1 MASTPYVK
9 STGRKIQSSSRET
22 LIAAG
27 KREVILKEN
36 KDRIAI
42 IDAIQ
47 GASTN
52 ELNALAEIKD
62 AILSGRGSITQ
73 LGENQG
79 KVSQR
84 LSRRLIASE
93 PYVSDDAKNTQA
105 NPYIKRLPMKKGRT
119 QVNNGEER
127 LIVATN
133 TSERVHFASSRQ
145 SAQKLKGSVP
155 VAANSAPLE
164 PQSPQS
170 QKGPLRDSNG
180 RFVSQKNNE
189 DIARKKEWQKA
200 HKADAKLQEGFLR
213 KLGSIIGVDGNQSS
227 SEESLTDA
235 AGVGAGG
242 PLWMAARGMY
252 DITKEI
258 TGKAESLKEW
268 VEKGKGEASPSKA
281 TSPAITY
288 PAVVNTQKATS
299 ATAFNNAV
307 ETKSAQAVE
316 EQTKILQ
323 TNDNKIIDGLE
334 NVSDEVVKLR
344 KSVSSGNKFGL
355 SDLWRNRASR
365 RNKINIGDQAGKN
378 KRNKPK
384 RKGRNLGKKALSV
397 GEKAAAGTA
406 AAGAGAGAAKTVKT
420 KVSKAKD
427 ISTTSDASKG
437 IAKETKNTAKAVKP
451 AGVVA
456 EEATVKTGETVAK
469 KKTESVALKSAAKI
483 GVKSAASTAARAI
496 PIIGSLAMA
505 GYDAIDGYTD
515 TDAQKAAFGLS
526 DDDAVSEQQKT
537 AYATANVL
545 DMGGLVSGATN
556 LIGKGISALGF
567 ERAGEKLQNFDT
579 GDIARGVNG
588 AVDVTKSVFGSLK
601 DTFLSTDENTKQ
613 VKKAV
618 EDGTKKTVDAIHSLG
633 EQLQGG
639 RNGEDGVGEHGYTS
653 PTEFSSPANNTIAA
667 DLNIGGSNAKNRNYR
682 NNNLGNLVFAN
693 QEGATL
699 ESPNAK
705 GEQRFARFNTPEE
718 GIRALA
724 NQVSSYYNGTSAAA
738 GYQKLQ
744 TVSSIISKWAPP
756 NENNTNQY
764 IDNVSKYLGV
774 SPNEKIDV
782 SKPEVMTQLV
792 RAIAT
797 KEGGNPA
804 VNNEFIKN
812 ALGAFNTN
820 TGRWEGQFSDE
831 TLARINKIQKE
842 NGGQLIARDSQ
853 YSVGRK
859 VKYANGK
866 SPAQPVLNAVPTAT
880 QQPIEVAQHAQ
891 AVKKPQ
897 KTGNQPQPI
906 NSENADVNTGSPSSL
921 LERLIAINESGISG
935 ASNLFGGAA
944 TSLAG
949 TSLDL
954 VKDFALATSFGSI
967 SSLSEKA
974 KGMDQALTEKIS
986 GLTGKSFGFKKASQV
1001 ADIATA
1007 IQQKRTVNHDTEIID
1022 LLPGDQVSPST
1033 PKTPLQEQA
1042 LAISQAMEGFSSAAP
1057 VPKTPQQEQAL
1068 AISQAMAGF
1077 SSAAPAPKTPQQEQA
1092 LAISQAMADFS
1103 SAAPAPKTPQQEQAL
1118 AISQAMEGFSS
1129 AAPAPKTPQQ
1139 AQALA
1144 ISQAMEGFS
1153 SAAPAPKTPQQEQAL
1168 AISQAMAGFSSAAPA
1183 PKTPQQEQALA
1194 INQAMAGAAPV
1205 VTSGKRTITAP
1216 SDVQI
1221 YDNGYKVVTGEDKSF
1236 FGSLFDST
1244 VSGLKQTG
1252 TAVIPAVGDNLSRLV
1267 GGIDSTGILNDL
1279 VMQST
1284 GQNSAI
1290 ARAISPLTRNVGDWL
1305 NGGIQQTANSIRG
1318 IATGANN
1325 AIFGSASAV
1334 QEPFLAMP
1342 PQLPTVTDLARS
1354 GIRQPLTTD
1363 TINNDPAMLKALDNI
1378 CSILNDLLNVNKNNT
1393 KGDPD
1398 NVVKTSQPQPRPRA
1412 STTINDQSLDAL
1424 LED

>member
-1 MASTPYVK
+1 MDISPLA
-9 STGRKIQSSSRET
+9 T
-22 LIAAG
+22 LNNYRNGEHSICQKPWKKNTKLKLGNVDRAG

-47 GASTN
+47 EASTN
-52 ELNALAEIKD
+52 ELKALAEVKD
-62 AILSGRGSITQ
+62 AILSGASTITQ
-73 LGENQG
+73 QDERQG
-79 KVSQR
+79 RVSNR
-84 LSRRLIASE
+84 LSRRRKDYEQST
-93 PYVSDDAKNTQA
+93 SDSVRDVQT
-105 NPYIKRLPMKKGRT
+105 NPYKKRLPAKK
-119 QVNNGEER
+119 ER
-127 LIVATN
+127 APINQTVDRSIVATN
-133 TSERVHFASSRQ
+133 TPESVRSVQSRQ
-145 SAQKLKGSVP
+145 TIRKSDGFIP

-170 QKGPLRDSNG
+170 LKGPLRDSNG
-180 RFVSQKNNE
+180 RFVSQKSNE
-189 DIARKKEWQKA
+189 DVARKKELQNA
-200 HKADAKLQEGFLR
+200 RKADAKLQAGFLR
-213 KLGSIIGVDGNQSS
+213 KLGSIMGVDGNQSS
-227 SEESLTDA
+227 SEESLTNA

-242 PLWMAARGMY
+242 PLWIAARGMY

-268 VEKGKGEASPSKA
+268 VEKGKKETSTSKA
-281 TSPAITY
+281 ISPVITY
-288 PAVVNTQKATS
+288 PAAVNSQKSTS
-299 ATAFNNAV
+299 AKAFNNAV

-334 NVSDEVVKLR
+334 NVSDEIVKLR

-355 SDLWRNRASR
+355 SDLWKNRASR
-365 RNKINIGDQAGKN
+365 RNKINIGDRAGKN
-378 KRNKPK
+378 KRNKSK

-397 GEKAAAGTA
+397 GEKVAAGSAAAGT
-406 AAGAGAGAAKTVKT
+406 GVGTAKAVKN
-420 KVSKAKD
+420 KISKPKDVST
-427 ISTTSDASKG
+427 ISDTSKG
-437 IAKETKNTAKAVKP
+437 IAKETKNTAKAVKS

-456 EEATVKTGETVAK
+456 EDTTIKTGEAIAK

-483 GVKSAASTAARAI
+483 GVKSAASTAARAV

-515 TDAQKAAFGLS
+515 TEAQKAAFGLS

-588 AVDVTKSVFGSLK
+588 AVDITKSVFGSLK

-639 RNGEDGVGEHGYTS
+639 RDGEDGVGEHGYTS
-653 PTEFSSPANNTIAA
+653 PAEFNAPASNTIAA

-693 QEGATL
+693 QEGAAL
-699 ESPNAK
+699 EAPNAK

-756 NENNTNQY
+756 KENNTNQY

-782 SKPEVMTQLV
+782 SNPEVMTQLV

-812 ALGAFNTN
+812 ALGAFNTH

-897 KTGNQPQPI
+897 KTGNQSQPI
-906 NSENADVNTGSPSSL
+906 NPENVDVNTGSPSSL
-921 LERLIAINESGISG
+921 LERLIAINDSGVG
-935 ASNLFGGAA
+935 NLFGGAA

-949 TSLDL
+949 TSLGL
-954 VKDFALATSFGSI
+954 IKDFASATSFGSI

-986 GLTGKSFGFKKASQV
+986 SLTGKSFGFQKASQV
-1001 ADIATA
+1001 TDIRDAL
-1007 IQQKRTVNHDTEIID
+1007 QKRPKAERDMPSVD
-1022 LLPGDQVSPST
+1022 LLSGV
-1033 PKTPLQEQA
+1033 
-1042 LAISQAMEGFSSAAP
+1042 SSASESEKISVNSRGIP
-1057 VPKTPQQEQAL
+1057 V
-1068 AISQAMAGF
+1068 
-1077 SSAAPAPKTPQQEQA
+1077 
-1092 LAISQAMADFS
+1092 
-1103 SAAPAPKTPQQEQAL
+1103 
-1118 AISQAMEGFSS
+1118 
-1129 AAPAPKTPQQ
+1129 
-1139 AQALA
+1139 
-1144 ISQAMEGFS
+1144 
-1153 SAAPAPKTPQQEQAL
+1153 
-1168 AISQAMAGFSSAAPA
+1168 
-1183 PKTPQQEQALA
+1183 
-1194 INQAMAGAAPV
+1194 
-1205 VTSGKRTITAP
+1205 
-1216 SDVQI
+1216 
-1221 YDNGYKVVTGEDKSF
+1221 YDNGYKVIDGEDKGVL
-1236 FGSLFDST
+1236 GSLFDSSLT
-1244 VSGLKQTG
+1244 GLKRISS
-1252 TAVIPAVGDNLSRLV
+1252 AVLPAIGDNVSQLI
-1267 GGIDSTGILNDL
+1267 GGVDGTGIVNDL
-1279 VMQST
+1279 VYQAT
-1284 GQNSAI
+1284 GQNSTI
-1290 ARAISPLTRNVGDWL
+1290 ARAISPLTKSAGSWL
-1305 NGGIQQTANSIRG
+1305 NNGIQQTADSIRG
-1318 IATGANN
+1318 ISNEANN

-1398 NVVKTSQPQPRPRA
+1398 KVVKTSQPQPRPRA
-1412 STTINDQSLDAL
+1412 STTINDPSLDAL

>member
-1 MASTPYVK
+1 MDISPLA
-9 STGRKIQSSSRET
+9 T
-22 LIAAG
+22 LNNYRNGEHSICQKPWKKNTKLKPGNVDRAG

-47 GASTN
+47 EASTN
-52 ELNALAEIKD
+52 ELKALAEVKD
-62 AILSGRGSITQ
+62 AILSGASTITQ
-73 LGENQG
+73 QDERQG
-79 KVSQR
+79 RVSNR
-84 LSRRLIASE
+84 LSRRRKEYEQST
-93 PYVSDDAKNTQA
+93 SDSVRDVQT
-105 NPYIKRLPMKKGRT
+105 NPYKKRLPAKK
-119 QVNNGEER
+119 ER
-127 LIVATN
+127 APINQTVDRSIVATN
-133 TSERVHFASSRQ
+133 TPESVRSVQSRQ
-145 SAQKLKGSVP
+145 TIRKSDGFIP

-170 QKGPLRDSNG
+170 LKGPLRDSNG
-180 RFVSQKNNE
+180 RFVSQKSNE
-189 DIARKKEWQKA
+189 DVARKKELQNA
-200 HKADAKLQEGFLR
+200 RKADAKLQAGFLR
-213 KLGSIIGVDGNQSS
+213 KLGSIMGVDGNRSS
-227 SEESLTDA
+227 SEESLTNA
-235 AGVGAGG
+235 AGIGAGG
-242 PLWMAARGMY
+242 PFWMAARGMY

-268 VEKGKGEASPSKA
+268 VEKGKKETSTSKA
-281 TSPAITY
+281 ISPVITY
-288 PAVVNTQKATS
+288 PAAVNSQKATS
-299 ATAFNNAV
+299 AKAFNNAV

-334 NVSDEVVKLR
+334 NVSDEIVKLR

-355 SDLWRNRASR
+355 SDLWKNRASR
-365 RNKINIGDQAGKN
+365 RNKINIGDQTGKN
-378 KRNKPK
+378 KRNKSK
-384 RKGRNLGKKALSV
+384 RKGRNLGKKALSA
-397 GEKAAAGTA
+397 GEKVAAGSAAAGT
-406 AAGAGAGAAKTVKT
+406 GVGAAKVVKN
-420 KVSKAKD
+420 KISKPKDVST
-427 ISTTSDASKG
+427 ISDTSKG
-437 IAKETKNTAKAVKP
+437 IAKETKNTAKAVKS

-456 EEATVKTGETVAK
+456 EDATIKTGEAIAK

-483 GVKSAASTAARAI
+483 GVKSAASTAARAV

-515 TDAQKAAFGLS
+515 TEAQKAAFGLS

-588 AVDVTKSVFGSLK
+588 AVDITKSVFGSLK

-653 PTEFSSPANNTIAA
+653 PTEFSAPVNNTIAA

-699 ESPNAK
+699 EAPNAK

-756 NENNTNQY
+756 KENNTNQY

-782 SKPEVMTQLV
+782 SNPEVMTQLV

-891 AVKKPQ
+891 TVKKPQ
-897 KTGNQPQPI
+897 KTGNQSQPI
-906 NSENADVNTGSPSSL
+906 NPENVDVTGSPSSL
-921 LERLIAINESGISG
+921 LERLIAINDSGVG
-935 ASNLFGGAA
+935 NLFGGAA

-949 TSLDL
+949 TSLGL
-954 VKDFALATSFGSI
+954 IKDFASATSFGSI

-986 GLTGKSFGFKKASQV
+986 SLTGKSFGFQKASQV
-1001 ADIATA
+1001 TDIRDAL
-1007 IQQKRTVNHDTEIID
+1007 QKRPKAERDMPSVD
-1022 LLPGDQVSPST
+1022 LLSGV
-1033 PKTPLQEQA
+1033 
-1042 LAISQAMEGFSSAAP
+1042 SSAGESEKISVNSRGIP
-1057 VPKTPQQEQAL
+1057 V
-1068 AISQAMAGF
+1068 
-1077 SSAAPAPKTPQQEQA
+1077 
-1092 LAISQAMADFS
+1092 
-1103 SAAPAPKTPQQEQAL
+1103 
-1118 AISQAMEGFSS
+1118 
-1129 AAPAPKTPQQ
+1129 
-1139 AQALA
+1139 
-1144 ISQAMEGFS
+1144 
-1153 SAAPAPKTPQQEQAL
+1153 
-1168 AISQAMAGFSSAAPA
+1168 
-1183 PKTPQQEQALA
+1183 
-1194 INQAMAGAAPV
+1194 
-1205 VTSGKRTITAP
+1205 
-1216 SDVQI
+1216 
-1221 YDNGYKVVTGEDKSF
+1221 YDNGYKVIDGEDKGVL
-1236 FGSLFDST
+1236 GSLFDSSLT
-1244 VSGLKQTG
+1244 GLKRISS
-1252 TAVIPAVGDNLSRLV
+1252 AVLPAIGDNVSQLI
-1267 GGIDSTGILNDL
+1267 GGVDGTGIVNDL
-1279 VMQST
+1279 VYQAT
-1284 GQNSAI
+1284 GQNSTI
-1290 ARAISPLTRNVGDWL
+1290 ARAISPLTRSAGSWL
-1305 NGGIQQTANSIRG
+1305 NNGIQQTADSIRG
-1318 IATGANN
+1318 ISNEANN

-1334 QEPFLAMP
+1334 QEPFLALP

-1398 NVVKTSQPQPRPRA
+1398 KVVKTSQPQPRPRA
-1412 STTINDQSLDAL
+1412 STTINDPSLDAL

>member
-1 MASTPYVK
+1 MDISPLA
-9 STGRKIQSSSRET
+9 T
-22 LIAAG
+22 LNNYRNGEHSICQKPWKKNTKLKPGNVDRAG

-47 GASTN
+47 EASTN
-52 ELNALAEIKD
+52 ELKALAEVKD
-62 AILSGRGSITQ
+62 AILSGARTITQ
-73 LGENQG
+73 QDERQG
-79 KVSQR
+79 RVSNR
-84 LSRRLIASE
+84 LSRRRKDYEQST
-93 PYVSDDAKNTQA
+93 SDSVRDVQT
-105 NPYIKRLPMKKGRT
+105 NPYKKRLPAKK
-119 QVNNGEER
+119 ER
-127 LIVATN
+127 APINQTVDRSIVATN
-133 TSERVHFASSRQ
+133 TPESVRSVQSRQ
-145 SAQKLKGSVP
+145 TIRKSDGFIP

-164 PQSPQS
+164 PQSPKS
-170 QKGPLRDSNG
+170 LKGPLRDSNG
-180 RFVSQKNNE
+180 RFVSQKSNE
-189 DIARKKEWQKA
+189 DVARKKELQNA
-200 HKADAKLQEGFLR
+200 RKADAKLQAGFLR
-213 KLGSIIGVDGNQSS
+213 KLGSIMGVDGNQSS
-227 SEESLTDA
+227 SEESLTNA

-268 VEKGKGEASPSKA
+268 VEKGKKETSTSKA
-281 TSPAITY
+281 ISPVITY
-288 PAVVNTQKATS
+288 PAAVNSQKATS
-299 ATAFNNAV
+299 AKAFNNAV

-334 NVSDEVVKLR
+334 NVSDEIVKLR
-344 KSVSSGNKFGL
+344 KSVFSGNKFGL
-355 SDLWRNRASR
+355 SDLWKNRASR
-365 RNKINIGDQAGKN
+365 RNKINIGDRAGKN
-378 KRNKPK
+378 KRNKSK

-397 GEKAAAGTA
+397 GEKVAAGSAAAGT
-406 AAGAGAGAAKTVKT
+406 GVGAAKVVKN
-420 KVSKAKD
+420 KISKPKDVST
-427 ISTTSDASKG
+427 ISDTSKG
-437 IAKETKNTAKAVKP
+437 IAKETKNTAKAVKS

-456 EEATVKTGETVAK
+456 EDATIKTGEAIAK

-483 GVKSAASTAARAI
+483 GVKSAASTAARAV

-515 TDAQKAAFGLS
+515 TEAQKAAFGLS

-588 AVDVTKSVFGSLK
+588 AVDITKSVFGSLK

-639 RNGEDGVGEHGYTS
+639 RDGEDGVGEHGYTS
-653 PTEFSSPANNTIAA
+653 PAEFNAPASNTIAA

-782 SKPEVMTQLV
+782 SNPEVMTQLV

-897 KTGNQPQPI
+897 KTGNQSQPI
-906 NSENADVNTGSPSSL
+906 NPENVDVNTGSPSRM
-921 LERLIAINESGISG
+921 LERLIAINDSGVG
-935 ASNLFGGAA
+935 NLFGGAA

-949 TSLDL
+949 TSLGL
-954 VKDFALATSFGSI
+954 IKDFASATSFGSI

-986 GLTGKSFGFKKASQV
+986 SLTGKSFGFQKASQV
-1001 ADIATA
+1001 TDIRDAL
-1007 IQQKRTVNHDTEIID
+1007 QKRPKAERDMPSVD
-1022 LLPGDQVSPST
+1022 LLSGV
-1033 PKTPLQEQA
+1033 
-1042 LAISQAMEGFSSAAP
+1042 SSASESEKISVNSRGIP
-1057 VPKTPQQEQAL
+1057 V
-1068 AISQAMAGF
+1068 
-1077 SSAAPAPKTPQQEQA
+1077 
-1092 LAISQAMADFS
+1092 
-1103 SAAPAPKTPQQEQAL
+1103 
-1118 AISQAMEGFSS
+1118 
-1129 AAPAPKTPQQ
+1129 
-1139 AQALA
+1139 
-1144 ISQAMEGFS
+1144 
-1153 SAAPAPKTPQQEQAL
+1153 
-1168 AISQAMAGFSSAAPA
+1168 
-1183 PKTPQQEQALA
+1183 
-1194 INQAMAGAAPV
+1194 
-1205 VTSGKRTITAP
+1205 
-1216 SDVQI
+1216 
-1221 YDNGYKVVTGEDKSF
+1221 YDNGYKVIDGEDKGVL
-1236 FGSLFDST
+1236 GSLFDSSLT
-1244 VSGLKQTG
+1244 GLKRISS
-1252 TAVIPAVGDNLSRLV
+1252 AVLPAIGDNVSQLI
-1267 GGIDSTGILNDL
+1267 GGVDGTGIVNDL
-1279 VMQST
+1279 VYQAT
-1284 GQNSAI
+1284 GQNSTI
-1290 ARAISPLTRNVGDWL
+1290 ARAISPLTKSAGSWL
-1305 NGGIQQTANSIRG
+1305 NNGIQQTADSIRG
-1318 IATGANN
+1318 ISNEANN

-1398 NVVKTSQPQPRPRA
+1398 KVVKTSQPQPRPRA
-1412 STTINDQSLDAL
+1412 STTINDPSLDAL

>member
-1 MASTPYVK
+1 M
-9 STGRKIQSSSRET
+9 
-22 LIAAG
+22 
-27 KREVILKEN
+27 
-36 KDRIAI
+36 
-42 IDAIQ
+42 
-47 GASTN
+47 
-52 ELNALAEIKD
+52 
-62 AILSGRGSITQ
+62 
-73 LGENQG
+73 
-79 KVSQR
+79 
-84 LSRRLIASE
+84 
-93 PYVSDDAKNTQA
+93 
-105 NPYIKRLPMKKGRT
+105 
-119 QVNNGEER
+119 
-127 LIVATN
+127 
-133 TSERVHFASSRQ
+133 
-145 SAQKLKGSVP
+145 
-155 VAANSAPLE
+155 
-164 PQSPQS
+164 
-170 QKGPLRDSNG
+170 
-180 RFVSQKNNE
+180 
-189 DIARKKEWQKA
+189 
-200 HKADAKLQEGFLR
+200 
-213 KLGSIIGVDGNQSS
+213 GVDGNQSS
-227 SEESLTDA
+227 SEESLTNA

-268 VEKGKGEASPSKA
+268 VEKGKKETSTSKA
-281 TSPAITY
+281 ISPVITY
-288 PAVVNTQKATS
+288 PAAVNSQKSTS
-299 ATAFNNAV
+299 AKAFNNAV

-334 NVSDEVVKLR
+334 NVSDEIVKLR

-355 SDLWRNRASR
+355 SDLWKNRASR
-365 RNKINIGDQAGKN
+365 RNKINIGDRAGKN
-378 KRNKPK
+378 KRNKSK

-397 GEKAAAGTA
+397 GEKVAAGSAAAGT
-406 AAGAGAGAAKTVKT
+406 GVGTAKAVKN
-420 KVSKAKD
+420 KISKPKDVST
-427 ISTTSDASKG
+427 ISDTSKG
-437 IAKETKNTAKAVKP
+437 IAKETKNTAKAVKS

-456 EEATVKTGETVAK
+456 EDTTIKTGEAIAK

-483 GVKSAASTAARAI
+483 GVKSAASTAARAV

-515 TDAQKAAFGLS
+515 TEAQKAAFGLS

-588 AVDVTKSVFGSLK
+588 AVDITKSVFGSLK

-639 RNGEDGVGEHGYTS
+639 RDGEDGVGEHGYTS
-653 PTEFSSPANNTIAA
+653 PAEFNAPASNTIAA

-693 QEGATL
+693 QEGAAL
-699 ESPNAK
+699 EAPNAK

-756 NENNTNQY
+756 KENNTNQY

-782 SKPEVMTQLV
+782 SNPEVMTQLV

-897 KTGNQPQPI
+897 KTGNQSQPI
-906 NSENADVNTGSPSSL
+906 NPENVDVNTGSPSSL
-921 LERLIAINESGISG
+921 LERLIAINDSGVG
-935 ASNLFGGAA
+935 NLFGGAA

-949 TSLDL
+949 TSLGL
-954 VKDFALATSFGSI
+954 IKDFASATSFGSI

-986 GLTGKSFGFKKASQV
+986 SLTGKSFGFQKASQV
-1001 ADIATA
+1001 TDIRDAL
-1007 IQQKRTVNHDTEIID
+1007 QKRPKAERDMPSVD
-1022 LLPGDQVSPST
+1022 LLSGV
-1033 PKTPLQEQA
+1033 
-1042 LAISQAMEGFSSAAP
+1042 SSASESEKISVNSRGIP
-1057 VPKTPQQEQAL
+1057 V
-1068 AISQAMAGF
+1068 
-1077 SSAAPAPKTPQQEQA
+1077 
-1092 LAISQAMADFS
+1092 
-1103 SAAPAPKTPQQEQAL
+1103 
-1118 AISQAMEGFSS
+1118 
-1129 AAPAPKTPQQ
+1129 
-1139 AQALA
+1139 
-1144 ISQAMEGFS
+1144 
-1153 SAAPAPKTPQQEQAL
+1153 
-1168 AISQAMAGFSSAAPA
+1168 
-1183 PKTPQQEQALA
+1183 
-1194 INQAMAGAAPV
+1194 
-1205 VTSGKRTITAP
+1205 
-1216 SDVQI
+1216 
-1221 YDNGYKVVTGEDKSF
+1221 YDNGYKVIDGEDKGVL
-1236 FGSLFDST
+1236 GSLFDSSLT
-1244 VSGLKQTG
+1244 GLKRISS
-1252 TAVIPAVGDNLSRLV
+1252 AVLPAIGDNVSQLI
-1267 GGIDSTGILNDL
+1267 GGVDGTGIVNDL
-1279 VMQST
+1279 VYQAT
-1284 GQNSAI
+1284 GQNSTI
-1290 ARAISPLTRNVGDWL
+1290 ARAISPLTKSAGSWL
-1305 NGGIQQTANSIRG
+1305 NNGIQQTADSIRG
-1318 IATGANN
+1318 ISNEANN

-1398 NVVKTSQPQPRPRA
+1398 KVVKTSQPQPRPRA
-1412 STTINDQSLDAL
+1412 STTINDPSLDAL

>member
-1 MASTPYVK
+1 MDISPLA
-9 STGRKIQSSSRET
+9 T
-22 LIAAG
+22 LNNYRNGEHSICQKPWKKNTKLKPGNVERAG

-47 GASTN
+47 EASTN
-52 ELNALAEIKD
+52 ELKALAEVKD
-62 AILSGRGSITQ
+62 AILSGASTITQ
-73 LGENQG
+73 QDERQG
-79 KVSQR
+79 RVSNR
-84 LSRRLIASE
+84 LSRRRKDYEQST
-93 PYVSDDAKNTQA
+93 SDSVRDVQT
-105 NPYIKRLPMKKGRT
+105 NPYKKRLPAKK
-119 QVNNGEER
+119 ER
-127 LIVATN
+127 APINQTVDRSIVATN
-133 TSERVHFASSRQ
+133 TPESVRSVQSRQ
-145 SAQKLKGSVP
+145 TIRKPDGFIP

-170 QKGPLRDSNG
+170 LKGPLRDSSG
-180 RFVSQKNNE
+180 RFVSQKSNE
-189 DIARKKEWQKA
+189 DVARKKELQNA
-200 HKADAKLQEGFLR
+200 RKADAKLQAGFLR
-213 KLGSIIGVDGNQSS
+213 KLGSIMGVDGNQSS
-227 SEESLTDA
+227 SEESLTNA

-268 VEKGKGEASPSKA
+268 VEKGKKETSTSKA
-281 TSPAITY
+281 ISPVITY
-288 PAVVNTQKATS
+288 PAAVNSQKATS
-299 ATAFNNAV
+299 AKAFNNAV

-334 NVSDEVVKLR
+334 NVSDEIVKLR

-355 SDLWRNRASR
+355 SDLWKNRASR
-365 RNKINIGDQAGKN
+365 RNKINIGDQTGKN
-378 KRNKPK
+378 KRNKSK
-384 RKGRNLGKKALSV
+384 RKGRNLGKKALSA
-397 GEKAAAGTA
+397 GEKVAAGSAAAGT
-406 AAGAGAGAAKTVKT
+406 GVGAAKVVKN
-420 KVSKAKD
+420 KISKPKDVST
-427 ISTTSDASKG
+427 ISDTSKG
-437 IAKETKNTAKAVKP
+437 IAKETKNTAKAVKS

-456 EEATVKTGETVAK
+456 EDATIKTGEAIAK

-483 GVKSAASTAARAI
+483 GVKSAASTAARAV

-515 TDAQKAAFGLS
+515 TEAQKAAFGLS

-588 AVDVTKSVFGSLK
+588 AVDITKSVFGSLK

-639 RNGEDGVGEHGYTS
+639 SDGEDGVGEHGYTS
-653 PTEFSSPANNTIAA
+653 PAEFNAPTSNTIAA

-699 ESPNAK
+699 EAPNAK

-756 NENNTNQY
+756 KENNTNQY

-782 SKPEVMTQLV
+782 SNPEVMTQLV

-891 AVKKPQ
+891 TVKKPQ
-897 KTGNQPQPI
+897 KTGNQSQPI
-906 NSENADVNTGSPSSL
+906 NPENVDVNTGSPSSL
-921 LERLIAINESGISG
+921 LERLIAINDSGVG
-935 ASNLFGGAA
+935 NLFGGAA

-949 TSLDL
+949 TSLGL
-954 VKDFALATSFGSI
+954 IKDFASATSFGSI

-986 GLTGKSFGFKKASQV
+986 SLTGKSFGFQKASQV
-1001 ADIATA
+1001 TDIRDAL
-1007 IQQKRTVNHDTEIID
+1007 QKRPKAERDMPSVD
-1022 LLPGDQVSPST
+1022 LLSGV
-1033 PKTPLQEQA
+1033 
-1042 LAISQAMEGFSSAAP
+1042 SSAGESEKISVNSRGIP
-1057 VPKTPQQEQAL
+1057 V
-1068 AISQAMAGF
+1068 
-1077 SSAAPAPKTPQQEQA
+1077 
-1092 LAISQAMADFS
+1092 
-1103 SAAPAPKTPQQEQAL
+1103 
-1118 AISQAMEGFSS
+1118 
-1129 AAPAPKTPQQ
+1129 
-1139 AQALA
+1139 
-1144 ISQAMEGFS
+1144 
-1153 SAAPAPKTPQQEQAL
+1153 
-1168 AISQAMAGFSSAAPA
+1168 
-1183 PKTPQQEQALA
+1183 
-1194 INQAMAGAAPV
+1194 
-1205 VTSGKRTITAP
+1205 
-1216 SDVQI
+1216 
-1221 YDNGYKVVTGEDKSF
+1221 YDNGYKVIDGEDKGVL
-1236 FGSLFDST
+1236 GSLFDSSLT
-1244 VSGLKQTG
+1244 GLKRISS
-1252 TAVIPAVGDNLSRLV
+1252 AVLPAIGDNVSQLI
-1267 GGIDSTGILNDL
+1267 GGVDGTGIVNDL
-1279 VMQST
+1279 VYQAT
-1284 GQNSAI
+1284 GQNSTI
-1290 ARAISPLTRNVGDWL
+1290 ARAISPLTRSAGSWL
-1305 NGGIQQTANSIRG
+1305 NNGIQQTADSIRG
-1318 IATGANN
+1318 ISNEANN

-1334 QEPFLAMP
+1334 QEPFLALP

-1398 NVVKTSQPQPRPRA
+1398 KVVKTSQPQPRPRA
-1412 STTINDQSLDAL
+1412 STTINDPSLDAL

>member
-1 MASTPYVK
+1 MDISPLA
-9 STGRKIQSSSRET
+9 T
-22 LIAAG
+22 LNNYRNGEHSICQKPWKKNTKLKPGNVDRAG

-47 GASTN
+47 EASTN
-52 ELNALAEIKD
+52 ELKALAEVKD
-62 AILSGRGSITQ
+62 AILSGASTITQ
-73 LGENQG
+73 QDERQG
-79 KVSQR
+79 RVSNR
-84 LSRRLIASE
+84 LSRRRKDYEQST
-93 PYVSDDAKNTQA
+93 SDSVRDVQT
-105 NPYIKRLPMKKGRT
+105 NPYKKRLPAKK
-119 QVNNGEER
+119 ER
-127 LIVATN
+127 APINQTVDRSIVATN
-133 TSERVHFASSRQ
+133 TPESVRSVQSRQ
-145 SAQKLKGSVP
+145 TIRKSDGFIP
-155 VAANSAPLE
+155 VAANSASLE

-170 QKGPLRDSNG
+170 LKGPLRDSNG
-180 RFVSQKNNE
+180 RFVSQKSNE
-189 DIARKKEWQKA
+189 DVARKKELQNA
-200 HKADAKLQEGFLR
+200 RKADAKLQAGFLR
-213 KLGSIIGVDGNQSS
+213 KLGSIMGVDGNQSS
-227 SEESLTDA
+227 SEESLTNA

-242 PLWMAARGMY
+242 PFWMAARGMY

-258 TGKAESLKEW
+258 TGKAESLKEL
-268 VEKGKGEASPSKA
+268 VEKGKKETSTSKA
-281 TSPAITY
+281 ISPVITY
-288 PAVVNTQKATS
+288 PAAVNSQKAKS
-299 ATAFNNAV
+299 AKAFNNAV

-334 NVSDEVVKLR
+334 NVSDEIVKLR

-355 SDLWRNRASR
+355 SDLWKNRASR
-365 RNKINIGDQAGKN
+365 RNKINIGAQTGKN
-378 KRNKPK
+378 KRNKSK
-384 RKGRNLGKKALSV
+384 RKGRNLGKKALSA
-397 GEKAAAGTA
+397 GEKVAAGSAAAGT
-406 AAGAGAGAAKTVKT
+406 GVGAAKVVKN
-420 KVSKAKD
+420 KISKPKDVST
-427 ISTTSDASKG
+427 ISDTSKG
-437 IAKETKNTAKAVKP
+437 IAKETKNTAKAVKS

-456 EEATVKTGETVAK
+456 EDATIKTGEVIAK

-483 GVKSAASTAARAI
+483 GVKSAASTAARAV

-515 TDAQKAAFGLS
+515 TEAQKAAFGLS

-588 AVDVTKSVFGSLK
+588 AVDITKSVFGSLK

-653 PTEFSSPANNTIAA
+653 PTEFSAPANNTIAA

-782 SKPEVMTQLV
+782 SNPEVMTQLV

-897 KTGNQPQPI
+897 KTGNQTQPI
-906 NSENADVNTGSPSSL
+906 NPENVDVNTGSPSNL
-921 LERLIAINESGISG
+921 LERLIAINDSGVG
-935 ASNLFGGAA
+935 NLFGGAA

-949 TSLDL
+949 TSLGL
-954 VKDFALATSFGSI
+954 IKDFASATSFGSI

-974 KGMDQALTEKIS
+974 KGVDQALTEKIS
-986 GLTGKSFGFKKASQV
+986 SLTGKSFGFQKASQV
-1001 ADIATA
+1001 TDIRDAL
-1007 IQQKRTVNHDTEIID
+1007 QKRPKAERDMPSVD
-1022 LLPGDQVSPST
+1022 LLSGV
-1033 PKTPLQEQA
+1033 
-1042 LAISQAMEGFSSAAP
+1042 SSASESEKISVNSRGIP
-1057 VPKTPQQEQAL
+1057 V
-1068 AISQAMAGF
+1068 
-1077 SSAAPAPKTPQQEQA
+1077 
-1092 LAISQAMADFS
+1092 
-1103 SAAPAPKTPQQEQAL
+1103 
-1118 AISQAMEGFSS
+1118 
-1129 AAPAPKTPQQ
+1129 
-1139 AQALA
+1139 
-1144 ISQAMEGFS
+1144 
-1153 SAAPAPKTPQQEQAL
+1153 
-1168 AISQAMAGFSSAAPA
+1168 
-1183 PKTPQQEQALA
+1183 
-1194 INQAMAGAAPV
+1194 
-1205 VTSGKRTITAP
+1205 
-1216 SDVQI
+1216 
-1221 YDNGYKVVTGEDKSF
+1221 YDNGYKVIDGEDKGVL
-1236 FGSLFDST
+1236 GSLFDSSLT
-1244 VSGLKQTG
+1244 GLKRISS
-1252 TAVIPAVGDNLSRLV
+1252 AVLPAIGDNVSQLI
-1267 GGIDSTGILNDL
+1267 GGVDGTGIVNDL
-1279 VMQST
+1279 VYQAT
-1284 GQNSAI
+1284 GQNSTI
-1290 ARAISPLTRNVGDWL
+1290 ARAISPLTKSAGSWL
-1305 NGGIQQTANSIRG
+1305 NNGIQQTADSIRG
-1318 IATGANN
+1318 ISNEANN

-1334 QEPFLAMP
+1334 QEPFLALP

-1398 NVVKTSQPQPRPRA
+1398 KVVKTSQPQPRPRA
-1412 STTINDQSLDAL
+1412 STTINDPSLDAL

>member
-1 MASTPYVK
+1 MDISPLA
-9 STGRKIQSSSRET
+9 T
-22 LIAAG
+22 LNNYRNGEHSICQKPWKKNTKLKPGNVDRAG

-47 GASTN
+47 EASTN
-52 ELNALAEIKD
+52 ELKALAEVKD
-62 AILSGRGSITQ
+62 AILSGASTITQ
-73 LGENQG
+73 QDERQG
-79 KVSQR
+79 RVSNR
-84 LSRRLIASE
+84 LSRRRKEYEQST
-93 PYVSDDAKNTQA
+93 SDSVRDVQT
-105 NPYIKRLPMKKGRT
+105 NPYKKRLPAKK
-119 QVNNGEER
+119 ER
-127 LIVATN
+127 APINQTVDRSIVATN
-133 TSERVHFASSRQ
+133 TPESVRSVQSRQ
-145 SAQKLKGSVP
+145 TIRKSDGFIP

-170 QKGPLRDSNG
+170 LKGPLRDSNG
-180 RFVSQKNNE
+180 RFVSQKSNE
-189 DIARKKEWQKA
+189 DVARKKELQNA
-200 HKADAKLQEGFLR
+200 RKADAKLQAGFLR
-213 KLGSIIGVDGNQSS
+213 KLGSIMGVDGNRSS
-227 SEESLTDA
+227 SEESLTNA
-235 AGVGAGG
+235 AGIGAGG
-242 PLWMAARGMY
+242 PFWMAARGMY

-268 VEKGKGEASPSKA
+268 VEKGKKETSTSKA
-281 TSPAITY
+281 ISPVITY
-288 PAVVNTQKATS
+288 PAAVNSQKATS
-299 ATAFNNAV
+299 AKAFNNAV

-334 NVSDEVVKLR
+334 NVSDEIVKLR

-355 SDLWRNRASR
+355 SDLWKNRASR
-365 RNKINIGDQAGKN
+365 RNKINIGDQTGKN
-378 KRNKPK
+378 KRNKSK
-384 RKGRNLGKKALSV
+384 RKGRNLGKKALSA
-397 GEKAAAGTA
+397 GEKVAAGSAAAGT
-406 AAGAGAGAAKTVKT
+406 GVGAAKVVKN
-420 KVSKAKD
+420 KISKPKDVST
-427 ISTTSDASKG
+427 ISDTSKG
-437 IAKETKNTAKAVKP
+437 IAKETKNTAKAVKS

-456 EEATVKTGETVAK
+456 EDATIKTGEAIAK

-483 GVKSAASTAARAI
+483 GVKSAASTAARAV

-515 TDAQKAAFGLS
+515 TEAQKAAFGLS

-588 AVDVTKSVFGSLK
+588 AVDITKSVFGSLK

-653 PTEFSSPANNTIAA
+653 PTEFSAPVNNTIAA

-699 ESPNAK
+699 EAPNAK

-756 NENNTNQY
+756 KENNTNQY

-782 SKPEVMTQLV
+782 SNPEVMTQLV

-891 AVKKPQ
+891 TVKKPQ
-897 KTGNQPQPI
+897 KTGNQSQPI
-906 NSENADVNTGSPSSL
+906 NPENVDVNTGSPSSL
-921 LERLIAINESGISG
+921 LERLIAINDSGVG
-935 ASNLFGGAA
+935 NLFGGAA

-949 TSLDL
+949 TSLGL
-954 VKDFALATSFGSI
+954 IKDFASATSFGSI

-986 GLTGKSFGFKKASQV
+986 SLTGKSFGFQKASQV
-1001 ADIATA
+1001 TDIRDAL
-1007 IQQKRTVNHDTEIID
+1007 QKRPKAERDMPSVD
-1022 LLPGDQVSPST
+1022 LLSGV
-1033 PKTPLQEQA
+1033 
-1042 LAISQAMEGFSSAAP
+1042 SSAGESEKISVNSRGIP
-1057 VPKTPQQEQAL
+1057 V
-1068 AISQAMAGF
+1068 
-1077 SSAAPAPKTPQQEQA
+1077 
-1092 LAISQAMADFS
+1092 
-1103 SAAPAPKTPQQEQAL
+1103 
-1118 AISQAMEGFSS
+1118 
-1129 AAPAPKTPQQ
+1129 
-1139 AQALA
+1139 
-1144 ISQAMEGFS
+1144 
-1153 SAAPAPKTPQQEQAL
+1153 
-1168 AISQAMAGFSSAAPA
+1168 
-1183 PKTPQQEQALA
+1183 
-1194 INQAMAGAAPV
+1194 
-1205 VTSGKRTITAP
+1205 
-1216 SDVQI
+1216 
-1221 YDNGYKVVTGEDKSF
+1221 YDNGYKVIDGEDKGVL
-1236 FGSLFDST
+1236 GSLFDSSLT
-1244 VSGLKQTG
+1244 GLKRISS
-1252 TAVIPAVGDNLSRLV
+1252 AVLPAIGDNVSQLI
-1267 GGIDSTGILNDL
+1267 GGVDGTGIVNDL
-1279 VMQST
+1279 VYQAT
-1284 GQNSAI
+1284 GQNSTI
-1290 ARAISPLTRNVGDWL
+1290 ARAISPLTRSAGSWL
-1305 NGGIQQTANSIRG
+1305 NNGIQQTADSIRG
-1318 IATGANN
+1318 ISNEANN

-1334 QEPFLAMP
+1334 QEPFLALP

-1398 NVVKTSQPQPRPRA
+1398 KVVKTSQPQPRPRA
-1412 STTINDQSLDAL
+1412 STTINDPSLDAL

>member
-1 MASTPYVK
+1 MDISPLV
-9 STGRKIQSSSRET
+9 T
-22 LIAAG
+22 LNNCHNGEHSICQKPWKKNTKLKPGNVDRAG

-47 GASTN
+47 EASTN
-52 ELNALAEIKD
+52 ELKALAEVKD
-62 AILSGRGSITQ
+62 AILSGASTITQ
-73 LGENQG
+73 QDERQG
-79 KVSQR
+79 RVSNR
-84 LSRRLIASE
+84 LSRRRKDYEQST
-93 PYVSDDAKNTQA
+93 SDSVRDVQT
-105 NPYIKRLPMKKGRT
+105 NPYKKRLPAKK
-119 QVNNGEER
+119 ER
-127 LIVATN
+127 APINQTVDRSIVATN
-133 TSERVHFASSRQ
+133 TPESVRSVQSRQ
-145 SAQKLKGSVP
+145 TIRKSDGFIP
-155 VAANSAPLE
+155 VAANSASLE

-170 QKGPLRDSNG
+170 LKGPLRDSNG
-180 RFVSQKNNE
+180 RFVSQKSNE
-189 DIARKKEWQKA
+189 DVARKKELQNA
-200 HKADAKLQEGFLR
+200 RKADAKLQAGFLR
-213 KLGSIIGVDGNQSS
+213 KLGSIMGVDGNQSS
-227 SEESLTDA
+227 SEESLTNA

-258 TGKAESLKEW
+258 TGKAESLKEL
-268 VEKGKGEASPSKA
+268 VEKGKKETSTSKA
-281 TSPAITY
+281 ISPVITY
-288 PAVVNTQKATS
+288 PAAVNSQKAKS
-299 ATAFNNAV
+299 AKAFNNAV

-334 NVSDEVVKLR
+334 NVSDEIVKLR

-355 SDLWRNRASR
+355 SDLWKNRASR
-365 RNKINIGDQAGKN
+365 RNKINIGAQTGKN
-378 KRNKPK
+378 KRNKSK
-384 RKGRNLGKKALSV
+384 RKGRNLGKKALSA
-397 GEKAAAGTA
+397 GEKVAAGSAAAGT
-406 AAGAGAGAAKTVKT
+406 GVGAAKVVKN
-420 KVSKAKD
+420 KISKPKDVST
-427 ISTTSDASKG
+427 ISDTSKG
-437 IAKETKNTAKAVKP
+437 IAKETKNTAKAVKS

-456 EEATVKTGETVAK
+456 EDATIKTGEVIAK

-483 GVKSAASTAARAI
+483 GVKSAASTAARAV

-515 TDAQKAAFGLS
+515 TEAQKAAFGLS

-588 AVDVTKSVFGSLK
+588 AVDITKSVFGSLK

-653 PTEFSSPANNTIAA
+653 PTEFSAPANNTIAA

-782 SKPEVMTQLV
+782 SNPEVMTQLV

-897 KTGNQPQPI
+897 KTGNQTQPI
-906 NSENADVNTGSPSSL
+906 NPENVDVNTGSPSNL
-921 LERLIAINESGISG
+921 LERLIAINDSGVG
-935 ASNLFGGAA
+935 NLFGGAA

-949 TSLDL
+949 TSLGL
-954 VKDFALATSFGSI
+954 IKDFASATSFGSI

-986 GLTGKSFGFKKASQV
+986 SLTGKSFGFKKASQV

-1033 PKTPLQEQA
+1033 PKTP
-1042 LAISQAMEGFSSAAP
+1042 
-1057 VPKTPQQEQAL
+1057 QQEQAL
-1068 AISQAMAGF
+1068 AIN
-1077 SSAAPAPKTPQQEQA
+1077 
-1092 LAISQAMADFS
+1092 
-1103 SAAPAPKTPQQEQAL
+1103 
-1118 AISQAMEGFSS
+1118 
-1129 AAPAPKTPQQ
+1129 
-1139 AQALA
+1139 
-1144 ISQAMEGFS
+1144 QAMEGFS

>member
-1 MASTPYVK
+1 MDISPLV
-9 STGRKIQSSSRET
+9 T
-22 LIAAG
+22 LNNCHNGEHSICQKPWKKNTKLKPGNVVAAG

-52 ELNALAEIKD
+52 ELKALAEIKD
-62 AILSGRGSITQ
+62 AILSGASTITQ
-73 LGENQG
+73 QAERQG
-79 KVSQR
+79 RVSNR
-84 LSRRLIASE
+84 LSRRRKEYEQST
-93 PYVSDDAKNTQA
+93 SDSVRDVQT
-105 NPYIKRLPMKKGRT
+105 NPYKKRLPAKK
-119 QVNNGEER
+119 ER
-127 LIVATN
+127 APLNQTVDRSIVATN
-133 TSERVHFASSRQ
+133 TPESVRSVQSRQ
-145 SAQKLKGSVP
+145 TIRKSDGFIP

-164 PQSPQS
+164 PQSL
-170 QKGPLRDSNG
+170 KGPLRDGNG
-180 RFVSQKNNE
+180 RFVSQKSNE
-189 DIARKKEWQKA
+189 DIARKKELQNA
-200 HKADAKLQEGFLR
+200 RKADAKLQAGFLR
-213 KLGSIIGVDGNQSS
+213 KLGSIMGMDNHQSAG
-227 SEESLTDA
+227 EDAITNA

-242 PLWMAARGMY
+242 PLWMAARGIY

-268 VEKGKGEASPSKA
+268 SDKGDSNLSTSESKPA
-281 TSPAITY
+281 AITY
-288 PAVVNTQKATS
+288 PAPRNEKNS
-299 ATAFNNAV
+299 ASSAAFNNAI
-307 ETKSAQAVE
+307 EAKSVRVVE
-316 EQTKILQ
+316 EQTKVLQ
-323 TNDNKIIDGLE
+323 SNDARIIDELE
-334 NVSDEVVKLR
+334 NVSDEIVKLR
-344 KSVSSGNKFGL
+344 KSMKTKGNGIKL
-355 SDLWRNRASR
+355 SDLFSRNRDRITSN
-365 RNKINIGDQAGKN
+365 RNKTNRNKNKSKNDRRADKRPEAKKDKIKTTTTEKGETSTPKDKVEKKQQNSKNNSVKNENHQPRNAGKEAI
-378 KRNKPK
+378 
-384 RKGRNLGKKALSV
+384 G
-397 GEKAAAGTA
+397 
-406 AAGAGAGAAKTVKT
+406 
-420 KVSKAKD
+420 
-427 ISTTSDASKG
+427 DASKTTEKVADKGARKTASTG
-437 IAKETKNTAKAVKP
+437 IAKAATEATTEKVAIATGENLAKKEAGKIALKAAGGAAVR
-451 AGVVA
+451 AGVR
-456 EEATVKTGETVAK
+456 G
-469 KKTESVALKSAAKI
+469 
-483 GVKSAASTAARAI
+483 I
-496 PIIGSLAMA
+496 PIIGNIAMA

-515 TDAQKAAFGLS
+515 TEAQKAAFGLS
-526 DDDAVSEQQKT
+526 DDNAVSTQQKT
-537 AYATANVL
+537 AYAAANVL

-567 ERAGEKLQNFDT
+567 EGAGEKLQNFDT
-579 GDIARGVNG
+579 GDIARDINSSI
-588 AVDVTKSVFGSLK
+588 DTTKTVFSSLK
-601 DTFLSTDENTKQ
+601 ESFSSSSEGTAQ

-618 EDGTKKTVDAIHSLG
+618 EDGTKQTVTAINNLG
-633 EQLQGG
+633 RQLQGG
-639 RNGEDGVGEHGYTS
+639 RDGEDGVGEHGYTS
-653 PTEFSSPANNTIAA
+653 PAEFNAPTSNTIAA

-699 ESPNAK
+699 EAPNAK

-738 GYQKLQ
+738 GHQKLQ

-782 SKPEVMTQLV
+782 SNPEVMTQLV

-812 ALGAFNTN
+812 ALGAFNAN
-820 TGRWEGQFSDE
+820 TGRWEGRFSDE
-831 TLARINKIQKE
+831 TLARLNKIQQE

-859 VKYANGK
+859 VKYADGT

-880 QQPIEVAQHAQ
+880 PKPIEVAQHAQ
-891 AVKKPQ
+891 AAKKPQ
-897 KTGNQPQPI
+897 KKGNQPQPI
-906 NSENADVNTGSPSSL
+906 NPENADVNTGSPSSL

-954 VKDFALATSFGSI
+954 VKDFASATSFGSI

-1033 PKTPLQEQA
+1033 
-1042 LAISQAMEGFSSAAP
+1042 
-1057 VPKTPQQEQAL
+1057 
-1068 AISQAMAGF
+1068 
-1077 SSAAPAPKTPQQEQA
+1077 
-1092 LAISQAMADFS
+1092 
-1103 SAAPAPKTPQQEQAL
+1103 
-1118 AISQAMEGFSS
+1118 
-1129 AAPAPKTPQQ
+1129 
-1139 AQALA
+1139 
-1144 ISQAMEGFS
+1144 
-1153 SAAPAPKTPQQEQAL
+1153 PKTPQQEQAL

>member
-1 MASTPYVK
+1 MDISPLA
-9 STGRKIQSSSRET
+9 T
-22 LIAAG
+22 LNNYRNGEHSICQKPWKKNTKLKPGNVDRAG

-47 GASTN
+47 EASTN
-52 ELNALAEIKD
+52 ELKALAEVKD
-62 AILSGRGSITQ
+62 AILSGASTITQ
-73 LGENQG
+73 QDERQG
-79 KVSQR
+79 RVSNR
-84 LSRRLIASE
+84 LSRRRKDYEQST
-93 PYVSDDAKNTQA
+93 SDSVRDVQT
-105 NPYIKRLPMKKGRT
+105 NPYKKRLPAKK
-119 QVNNGEER
+119 ER
-127 LIVATN
+127 APINQTVDRSIVATN
-133 TSERVHFASSRQ
+133 TPESVRSVQSRQ
-145 SAQKLKGSVP
+145 TIRKPDGFIP

-170 QKGPLRDSNG
+170 IKGPLRDSSG
-180 RFVSQKNNE
+180 RFVSQKSNE
-189 DIARKKEWQKA
+189 DVARKKELQNA
-200 HKADAKLQEGFLR
+200 RKADAKLQAGFLR
-213 KLGSIIGVDGNQSS
+213 KLGSIMGVDGNQSS
-227 SEESLTDA
+227 SEESLTNA

-268 VEKGKGEASPSKA
+268 VEKGKKETSTSKA
-281 TSPAITY
+281 ISPVITY
-288 PAVVNTQKATS
+288 PAAVNSQKATS
-299 ATAFNNAV
+299 AKAFNNAV

-334 NVSDEVVKLR
+334 NVSDEILKLR

-355 SDLWRNRASR
+355 SDLWKNRASR
-365 RNKINIGDQAGKN
+365 RNKINIGDQTGKN
-378 KRNKPK
+378 KRNKSK
-384 RKGRNLGKKALSV
+384 RKGRNLGKKALSA
-397 GEKAAAGTA
+397 GEKVAAGSAAAGT
-406 AAGAGAGAAKTVKT
+406 GVGAAKVVKN
-420 KVSKAKD
+420 KISKPKDVST
-427 ISTTSDASKG
+427 ISDTSKG
-437 IAKETKNTAKAVKP
+437 IAKETKNTAKAVKS

-456 EEATVKTGETVAK
+456 EDATIKTGEAIAK

-483 GVKSAASTAARAI
+483 GVKSAASTAARAV

-515 TDAQKAAFGLS
+515 TEAQKAAFGLS

-567 ERAGEKLQNFDT
+567 ERVGEKLQNFDT

-588 AVDVTKSVFGSLK
+588 AVDITKSVFGSLK

-653 PTEFSSPANNTIAA
+653 PTEFSAPANNTIAA

-782 SKPEVMTQLV
+782 SNPEVMTQLV

-859 VKYANGK
+859 VKYSNGK
-866 SPAQPVLNAVPTAT
+866 SPAHPVLNAVPTAT

-897 KTGNQPQPI
+897 KTGNQSQPI
-906 NSENADVNTGSPSSL
+906 NPENVDVNTGSPSSL
-921 LERLIAINESGISG
+921 LERLIAINDSGVG
-935 ASNLFGGAA
+935 NLFGGAA

-949 TSLDL
+949 TSLGL
-954 VKDFALATSFGSI
+954 IKDFASATSFGSI

-986 GLTGKSFGFKKASQV
+986 SLTGKSFGFQKASQV
-1001 ADIATA
+1001 TDIRDAL
-1007 IQQKRTVNHDTEIID
+1007 QKRPKAERDMPSVD
-1022 LLPGDQVSPST
+1022 LLSGV
-1033 PKTPLQEQA
+1033 
-1042 LAISQAMEGFSSAAP
+1042 SSASESEKISVNSRGIP
-1057 VPKTPQQEQAL
+1057 V
-1068 AISQAMAGF
+1068 
-1077 SSAAPAPKTPQQEQA
+1077 
-1092 LAISQAMADFS
+1092 
-1103 SAAPAPKTPQQEQAL
+1103 
-1118 AISQAMEGFSS
+1118 
-1129 AAPAPKTPQQ
+1129 
-1139 AQALA
+1139 
-1144 ISQAMEGFS
+1144 
-1153 SAAPAPKTPQQEQAL
+1153 
-1168 AISQAMAGFSSAAPA
+1168 
-1183 PKTPQQEQALA
+1183 
-1194 INQAMAGAAPV
+1194 
-1205 VTSGKRTITAP
+1205 
-1216 SDVQI
+1216 
-1221 YDNGYKVVTGEDKSF
+1221 YDNGYKVIDGVDKGVL
-1236 FGSLFDST
+1236 GSLFDSSLT
-1244 VSGLKQTG
+1244 GLKRISS
-1252 TAVIPAVGDNLSRLV
+1252 AVLPAIGDNVSQLI
-1267 GGIDSTGILNDL
+1267 GGVDGTGIVNDL
-1279 VMQST
+1279 IYQAT
-1284 GQNSAI
+1284 GQNSTI
-1290 ARAISPLTRNVGDWL
+1290 ARAISPLTRSAGSWL
-1305 NGGIQQTANSIRG
+1305 NNGIQQTADSIRG
-1318 IATGANN
+1318 ISNEANN

-1334 QEPFLAMP
+1334 QEPFLALP

-1398 NVVKTSQPQPRPRA
+1398 KVVKTSQPQPRPRA
-1412 STTINDQSLDAL
+1412 STTINDPSLDAL

>member
-1 MASTPYVK
+1 MDISPLA
-9 STGRKIQSSSRET
+9 T
-22 LIAAG
+22 LNNYRNGEHSICQKPWKKNTKLKLGNVDRAG

-47 GASTN
+47 EASTN
-52 ELNALAEIKD
+52 ELKALAEVKD
-62 AILSGRGSITQ
+62 AILSGASTITQ
-73 LGENQG
+73 QDERQG
-79 KVSQR
+79 RVSNR
-84 LSRRLIASE
+84 LSRRRKDYEQST
-93 PYVSDDAKNTQA
+93 SDSVRDVQT
-105 NPYIKRLPMKKGRT
+105 NPYKKRLPAKK
-119 QVNNGEER
+119 ER
-127 LIVATN
+127 APINQTVDRSIVATN
-133 TSERVHFASSRQ
+133 TPESVRSVQSRQ
-145 SAQKLKGSVP
+145 TIRKSDGFIP

-170 QKGPLRDSNG
+170 LKGPLRDSNG
-180 RFVSQKNNE
+180 RFVSQKSNE
-189 DIARKKEWQKA
+189 DVARKKELQNA
-200 HKADAKLQEGFLR
+200 RKADAKLQAGFLR
-213 KLGSIIGVDGNQSS
+213 KLGSIMGVDGNQSS
-227 SEESLTDA
+227 SEESLTNA

-268 VEKGKGEASPSKA
+268 VEKGKKETSTSKA
-281 TSPAITY
+281 ISPVITY
-288 PAVVNTQKATS
+288 PAAVNSQKSTS
-299 ATAFNNAV
+299 AKAFNNAV

-334 NVSDEVVKLR
+334 NVSDEIVKLR

-355 SDLWRNRASR
+355 SDLWKNRASR
-365 RNKINIGDQAGKN
+365 RNKINLGDRAGKN
-378 KRNKPK
+378 KRNKSK

-397 GEKAAAGTA
+397 GEKVAAGSAAAGT
-406 AAGAGAGAAKTVKT
+406 GVGTAKAVKN
-420 KVSKAKD
+420 KISKPKDVST
-427 ISTTSDASKG
+427 ISDTSKG
-437 IAKETKNTAKAVKP
+437 IAKETKNTAKAVKS

-456 EEATVKTGETVAK
+456 EDTTIKTGEAIAK
-469 KKTESVALKSAAKI
+469 KKTESVALKSAANI
-483 GVKSAASTAARAI
+483 GVKSAASTAARAV

-515 TDAQKAAFGLS
+515 TEAQKAAFGLS

-588 AVDVTKSVFGSLK
+588 AVDITKSVFGSLK

-639 RNGEDGVGEHGYTS
+639 RDGEDGVGEHGYTS
-653 PTEFSSPANNTIAA
+653 PAEFNAPASNTIAA

-693 QEGATL
+693 QEGAAL
-699 ESPNAK
+699 EAPNAK

-756 NENNTNQY
+756 KENNTNQY

-782 SKPEVMTQLV
+782 SNPEVMTQLV

-897 KTGNQPQPI
+897 KTGNQSQPI
-906 NSENADVNTGSPSSL
+906 NPENVDVNTGSPSSL
-921 LERLIAINESGISG
+921 LERLIAINDSGVG
-935 ASNLFGGAA
+935 NLFGGAA

-949 TSLDL
+949 TSLGL
-954 VKDFALATSFGSI
+954 IKDFASATSFGSI

-986 GLTGKSFGFKKASQV
+986 SLTGKSFGFQKASQV
-1001 ADIATA
+1001 TDIRDAL
-1007 IQQKRTVNHDTEIID
+1007 QKRPKAERDMPSVD
-1022 LLPGDQVSPST
+1022 LLSGV
-1033 PKTPLQEQA
+1033 
-1042 LAISQAMEGFSSAAP
+1042 SSASESEKISVNSRGIP
-1057 VPKTPQQEQAL
+1057 V
-1068 AISQAMAGF
+1068 
-1077 SSAAPAPKTPQQEQA
+1077 
-1092 LAISQAMADFS
+1092 
-1103 SAAPAPKTPQQEQAL
+1103 
-1118 AISQAMEGFSS
+1118 
-1129 AAPAPKTPQQ
+1129 
-1139 AQALA
+1139 
-1144 ISQAMEGFS
+1144 
-1153 SAAPAPKTPQQEQAL
+1153 
-1168 AISQAMAGFSSAAPA
+1168 
-1183 PKTPQQEQALA
+1183 
-1194 INQAMAGAAPV
+1194 
-1205 VTSGKRTITAP
+1205 
-1216 SDVQI
+1216 
-1221 YDNGYKVVTGEDKSF
+1221 YDNGYKVIDGEDKGVL
-1236 FGSLFDST
+1236 GSLFDSSLT
-1244 VSGLKQTG
+1244 GLKRISS
-1252 TAVIPAVGDNLSRLV
+1252 AVLPAIGDNVSQLI
-1267 GGIDSTGILNDL
+1267 GGVDGTGIVNDL
-1279 VMQST
+1279 VYQAT
-1284 GQNSAI
+1284 GQNSTI
-1290 ARAISPLTRNVGDWL
+1290 ARAISPLTKSAGSWL
-1305 NGGIQQTANSIRG
+1305 NNGIQQTADSIRG
-1318 IATGANN
+1318 ISNEANN

-1398 NVVKTSQPQPRPRA
+1398 KVVKTSQPQPRPRA
-1412 STTINDQSLDAL
+1412 STTINDPSLDAL

>member
-1 MASTPYVK
+1 MDISPLA
-9 STGRKIQSSSRET
+9 T
-22 LIAAG
+22 LNNYRNGEHSICQKPWKKNTKLKLGNVDRAG

-47 GASTN
+47 EASTN
-52 ELNALAEIKD
+52 ELKALAEVKD
-62 AILSGRGSITQ
+62 AILSGASTITQ
-73 LGENQG
+73 QDERQG
-79 KVSQR
+79 RVSNR
-84 LSRRLIASE
+84 LSRRRKDYEQST
-93 PYVSDDAKNTQA
+93 SDSVRDVQT
-105 NPYIKRLPMKKGRT
+105 NPYKKRLPAKK
-119 QVNNGEER
+119 ER
-127 LIVATN
+127 APINQTVDRSIVATN
-133 TSERVHFASSRQ
+133 TPESVRSVQSRQ
-145 SAQKLKGSVP
+145 TIRKPDGFIP

-170 QKGPLRDSNG
+170 LKGPLRDSSG
-180 RFVSQKNNE
+180 RFVSQKSNE
-189 DIARKKEWQKA
+189 DVARKKELQNA
-200 HKADAKLQEGFLR
+200 RKADAKLQAGFLR
-213 KLGSIIGVDGNQSS
+213 KLGSIMGVDGNQSS
-227 SEESLTDA
+227 SEESLTNA
-235 AGVGAGG
+235 AGDGAGG

-268 VEKGKGEASPSKA
+268 VEKGKKETSTSKA
-281 TSPAITY
+281 ISPVITY
-288 PAVVNTQKATS
+288 PAVVNSQKATS
-299 ATAFNNAV
+299 AKAFNNAV

-334 NVSDEVVKLR
+334 NVSDEILKLR

-355 SDLWRNRASR
+355 SDLWKNRASR
-365 RNKINIGDQAGKN
+365 RNKINIGDQTGKN
-378 KRNKPK
+378 KRNKSK
-384 RKGRNLGKKALSV
+384 RKGRNLGKKALSA
-397 GEKAAAGTA
+397 GEKVAAGSAAAGT
-406 AAGAGAGAAKTVKT
+406 GVGAAKVVKN
-420 KVSKAKD
+420 KISKPKDVST
-427 ISTTSDASKG
+427 ISDTSKG
-437 IAKETKNTAKAVKP
+437 IAKETKNTAKAVKS

-456 EEATVKTGETVAK
+456 EDATIKTGEAIAK

-483 GVKSAASTAARAI
+483 GVKSAASTAARAV
-496 PIIGSLAMA
+496 PIIGSLAIA

-515 TDAQKAAFGLS
+515 TEAQKAAFGLS

-588 AVDVTKSVFGSLK
+588 AVDITKSVFGSLK

-653 PTEFSSPANNTIAA
+653 PTEFSAPANNTIAA

-782 SKPEVMTQLV
+782 SNPEVMTQLV

-866 SPAQPVLNAVPTAT
+866 SPAHPVLNAVPTAT

-897 KTGNQPQPI
+897 KTGNQSQPI
-906 NSENADVNTGSPSSL
+906 NPENVDVNTGSPSSL
-921 LERLIAINESGISG
+921 LERLIAINDSGVG
-935 ASNLFGGAA
+935 NLFGGAA

-949 TSLDL
+949 TSLGL
-954 VKDFALATSFGSI
+954 IKDFASATSFGSI

-986 GLTGKSFGFKKASQV
+986 SLTGKSFGFQKASQV
-1001 ADIATA
+1001 TDIRDAL
-1007 IQQKRTVNHDTEIID
+1007 QKRPKAERDMPSVD
-1022 LLPGDQVSPST
+1022 LLSGV
-1033 PKTPLQEQA
+1033 
-1042 LAISQAMEGFSSAAP
+1042 SSASESEKISVNSRGIP
-1057 VPKTPQQEQAL
+1057 V
-1068 AISQAMAGF
+1068 
-1077 SSAAPAPKTPQQEQA
+1077 
-1092 LAISQAMADFS
+1092 
-1103 SAAPAPKTPQQEQAL
+1103 
-1118 AISQAMEGFSS
+1118 
-1129 AAPAPKTPQQ
+1129 
-1139 AQALA
+1139 
-1144 ISQAMEGFS
+1144 
-1153 SAAPAPKTPQQEQAL
+1153 
-1168 AISQAMAGFSSAAPA
+1168 
-1183 PKTPQQEQALA
+1183 
-1194 INQAMAGAAPV
+1194 
-1205 VTSGKRTITAP
+1205 
-1216 SDVQI
+1216 
-1221 YDNGYKVVTGEDKSF
+1221 YDNGYKVIDGEDKGVL
-1236 FGSLFDST
+1236 GSLFDSSLT
-1244 VSGLKQTG
+1244 GLKRISS
-1252 TAVIPAVGDNLSRLV
+1252 AVLPAIGDNVSQLI
-1267 GGIDSTGILNDL
+1267 GGVDGTGIVNDL
-1279 VMQST
+1279 VYQAT
-1284 GQNSAI
+1284 GQNSTI
-1290 ARAISPLTRNVGDWL
+1290 ARAISPLTRSAGSWL
-1305 NGGIQQTANSIRG
+1305 NNGIQQTADSIRG
-1318 IATGANN
+1318 ISNEANN

-1334 QEPFLAMP
+1334 QEPFLALP

-1378 CSILNDLLNVNKNNT
+1378 CSILNNLLNVNKNNT

-1398 NVVKTSQPQPRPRA
+1398 KVVKTSQPQPRPRA
-1412 STTINDQSLDAL
+1412 STTINDPSLDAL

>member
-1 MASTPYVK
+1 MDISPLA
-9 STGRKIQSSSRET
+9 T
-22 LIAAG
+22 LNNYRNGEHSICQKPWKKNTKLKPGNVDRAG

-52 ELNALAEIKD
+52 ELKALAEIKN
-62 AILSGRGSITQ
+62 AILSDRGSITQ

-84 LSRRLIASE
+84 LSRRRIASE
-93 PYVSDDAKNTQA
+93 PYVSGDAKNTQA

-189 DIARKKEWQKA
+189 DIARKKEWQNA
-200 HKADAKLQEGFLR
+200 RKADAKLQEGFLR

-268 VEKGKGEASPSKA
+268 VEKGKGEASSSKA

-420 KVSKAKD
+420 KVSKDKD

-456 EEATVKTGETVAK
+456 EEATIKTGETVAK

-526 DDDAVSEQQKT
+526 NDDAVSEQQKT

-588 AVDVTKSVFGSLK
+588 AVDITKSVFGSLK

-653 PTEFSSPANNTIAA
+653 PTEFSAPANNTIAA

-906 NSENADVNTGSPSSL
+906 NPENADVNTGSPSSL
-921 LERLIAINESGISG
+921 LERLITINESGISG

-986 GLTGKSFGFKKASQV
+986 SLTGKSFGFQKASQV
-1001 ADIATA
+1001 TDIRDAL
-1007 IQQKRTVNHDTEIID
+1007 QKRPKAERDMPSVD
-1022 LLPGDQVSPST
+1022 LLSGV
-1033 PKTPLQEQA
+1033 
-1042 LAISQAMEGFSSAAP
+1042 SSASESEKISVNSRGIP
-1057 VPKTPQQEQAL
+1057 V
-1068 AISQAMAGF
+1068 
-1077 SSAAPAPKTPQQEQA
+1077 
-1092 LAISQAMADFS
+1092 
-1103 SAAPAPKTPQQEQAL
+1103 
-1118 AISQAMEGFSS
+1118 
-1129 AAPAPKTPQQ
+1129 
-1139 AQALA
+1139 
-1144 ISQAMEGFS
+1144 
-1153 SAAPAPKTPQQEQAL
+1153 
-1168 AISQAMAGFSSAAPA
+1168 
-1183 PKTPQQEQALA
+1183 
-1194 INQAMAGAAPV
+1194 
-1205 VTSGKRTITAP
+1205 
-1216 SDVQI
+1216 
-1221 YDNGYKVVTGEDKSF
+1221 YDNGYKVIDGEDKGVL
-1236 FGSLFDST
+1236 GSLFDASLT
-1244 VSGLKQTG
+1244 GLKRISS
-1252 TAVIPAVGDNLSRLV
+1252 AVLPAIGDNVSQLI
-1267 GGIDSTGILNDL
+1267 GGVDGTGIVNDL
-1279 VMQST
+1279 VYQAT
-1284 GQNSAI
+1284 GQNSTI
-1290 ARAISPLTRNVGDWL
+1290 ARAISPLTKSAGSWL
-1305 NGGIQQTANSIRG
+1305 NNGIQQTADSIRG
-1318 IATGANN
+1318 ISNEANN

-1334 QEPFLAMP
+1334 QEPFLALP

-1398 NVVKTSQPQPRPRA
+1398 KVVKTSQPQPRPRA
-1412 STTINDQSLDAL
+1412 STTINDPSLDAL

>member
-1 MASTPYVK
+1 MDISPLA
-9 STGRKIQSSSRET
+9 T
-22 LIAAG
+22 LNNYRNGEHSICQKPWKKNTKLKLGNVDRAG

-47 GASTN
+47 EASTN
-52 ELNALAEIKD
+52 ELKALAEVKD
-62 AILSGRGSITQ
+62 AILSGASTITQ
-73 LGENQG
+73 QDERQG
-79 KVSQR
+79 RVSNR
-84 LSRRLIASE
+84 LSRRRKDYEQST
-93 PYVSDDAKNTQA
+93 SDSVRDVQT
-105 NPYIKRLPMKKGRT
+105 NPYKKRLPAKK
-119 QVNNGEER
+119 ER
-127 LIVATN
+127 APINQTVDRSIVATN
-133 TSERVHFASSRQ
+133 TPESVRSVQSRQ
-145 SAQKLKGSVP
+145 TIRKPDGFIP

-170 QKGPLRDSNG
+170 LKGPLRDSSG
-180 RFVSQKNNE
+180 RFVSQKSNE
-189 DIARKKEWQKA
+189 DVARKKELQNA
-200 HKADAKLQEGFLR
+200 RKADAKLQAGFLR
-213 KLGSIIGVDGNQSS
+213 KLGSIMGVDGNQSS
-227 SEESLTDA
+227 SEESLTNA
-235 AGVGAGG
+235 AGVGAGR

-268 VEKGKGEASPSKA
+268 VEKGKKETSTSKA
-281 TSPAITY
+281 ISPVITY
-288 PAVVNTQKATS
+288 PAVVYSQKATS
-299 ATAFNNAV
+299 AKAFNNAV

-334 NVSDEVVKLR
+334 NVSDEILKLR

-355 SDLWRNRASR
+355 SDLWKNRASR
-365 RNKINIGDQAGKN
+365 RNKINIGDQTGKN
-378 KRNKPK
+378 KRNKSK
-384 RKGRNLGKKALSV
+384 RKGRNLGKKALSA
-397 GEKAAAGTA
+397 GEKVAAGSAAAGT
-406 AAGAGAGAAKTVKT
+406 GVGAAKVVKN
-420 KVSKAKD
+420 KISKPKDVST
-427 ISTTSDASKG
+427 ISDTSKG
-437 IAKETKNTAKAVKP
+437 IAKETKNTAKAVKS

-456 EEATVKTGETVAK
+456 EDATIKTGEAIAK

-483 GVKSAASTAARAI
+483 GVKSAASTAARAV
-496 PIIGSLAMA
+496 PIIGSLAIA

-515 TDAQKAAFGLS
+515 TEAQKAAFGLS

-588 AVDVTKSVFGSLK
+588 AVDITKSVFGSLK

-653 PTEFSSPANNTIAA
+653 PTEFSAPANNTIAA

-782 SKPEVMTQLV
+782 SNPEVMTQLV

-866 SPAQPVLNAVPTAT
+866 SPAHPVLNAVPTAT

-897 KTGNQPQPI
+897 KTGNQSQPI
-906 NSENADVNTGSPSSL
+906 NPENVDVNTGSPSSL
-921 LERLIAINESGISG
+921 LERLIAINDSGVG
-935 ASNLFGGAA
+935 NLFGGAA

-949 TSLDL
+949 TSLGL
-954 VKDFALATSFGSI
+954 IKDFASATSFGSI

-986 GLTGKSFGFKKASQV
+986 SLTGKSFGFQKASQV
-1001 ADIATA
+1001 TDIRDAL
-1007 IQQKRTVNHDTEIID
+1007 QKRPKAERDMPSVD
-1022 LLPGDQVSPST
+1022 LLSGV
-1033 PKTPLQEQA
+1033 
-1042 LAISQAMEGFSSAAP
+1042 SSASESEKISVNSRGIP
-1057 VPKTPQQEQAL
+1057 V
-1068 AISQAMAGF
+1068 
-1077 SSAAPAPKTPQQEQA
+1077 
-1092 LAISQAMADFS
+1092 
-1103 SAAPAPKTPQQEQAL
+1103 
-1118 AISQAMEGFSS
+1118 
-1129 AAPAPKTPQQ
+1129 
-1139 AQALA
+1139 
-1144 ISQAMEGFS
+1144 
-1153 SAAPAPKTPQQEQAL
+1153 
-1168 AISQAMAGFSSAAPA
+1168 
-1183 PKTPQQEQALA
+1183 
-1194 INQAMAGAAPV
+1194 
-1205 VTSGKRTITAP
+1205 
-1216 SDVQI
+1216 
-1221 YDNGYKVVTGEDKSF
+1221 YDNGYKVIDGEDKGVL
-1236 FGSLFDST
+1236 GSLFDSSLT
-1244 VSGLKQTG
+1244 GLKRISS
-1252 TAVIPAVGDNLSRLV
+1252 AVLPAIGDNVSQLI
-1267 GGIDSTGILNDL
+1267 GGVDGTGIVNDL
-1279 VMQST
+1279 VYQAT
-1284 GQNSAI
+1284 GQNSTI
-1290 ARAISPLTRNVGDWL
+1290 ARAISPLTRSAGSWL
-1305 NGGIQQTANSIRG
+1305 NNGIQQTADSIRG
-1318 IATGANN
+1318 ISNEANN

-1334 QEPFLAMP
+1334 QEPFLALP

-1378 CSILNDLLNVNKNNT
+1378 CSILNNLLNVNKNNT

-1398 NVVKTSQPQPRPRA
+1398 KVVKTSQPQPRPRA
-1412 STTINDQSLDAL
+1412 STTINDPSLDAL

>member
-1 MASTPYVK
+1 MDISPLA
-9 STGRKIQSSSRET
+9 T
-22 LIAAG
+22 LNNYRNGEHSICQKPWKKNTKLKPGNVDRAG

-52 ELNALAEIKD
+52 ELKALAEVKD
-62 AILSGRGSITQ
+62 AILSGASTITQ
-73 LGENQG
+73 QDERQG
-79 KVSQR
+79 RVSNR
-84 LSRRLIASE
+84 LSRRRKDYEQST
-93 PYVSDDAKNTQA
+93 SDSVRDVQT
-105 NPYIKRLPMKKGRT
+105 NPYKKRLPAKK
-119 QVNNGEER
+119 ER
-127 LIVATN
+127 APINQTVDRSIVATN
-133 TSERVHFASSRQ
+133 TQESVRSVQSRQ
-145 SAQKLKGSVP
+145 TIRKSDGFIP

-170 QKGPLRDSNG
+170 LKGPLRDSNG
-180 RFVSQKNNE
+180 RFVSQKSNE
-189 DIARKKEWQKA
+189 DVARKKELQNA
-200 HKADAKLQEGFLR
+200 RKADAKLQAGFLR
-213 KLGSIIGVDGNQSS
+213 KLGSIMGVDGNQSS
-227 SEESLTDA
+227 SEESLTNA

-258 TGKAESLKEW
+258 TGKAESLKEL
-268 VEKGKGEASPSKA
+268 VEKGKKETSTSKA
-281 TSPAITY
+281 ISPVITY
-288 PAVVNTQKATS
+288 PAAVNSQKATS
-299 ATAFNNAV
+299 AKAFNNAV

-334 NVSDEVVKLR
+334 NVSDEIVKLR

-355 SDLWRNRASR
+355 SDLWKNRASR
-365 RNKINIGDQAGKN
+365 RNKINIGDQTGKN
-378 KRNKPK
+378 KRNKSK
-384 RKGRNLGKKALSV
+384 RKGRNLGKKALSA
-397 GEKAAAGTA
+397 GEKVAAGSAAAGT
-406 AAGAGAGAAKTVKT
+406 GVGAAKVVKN
-420 KVSKAKD
+420 KISKPKDVST
-427 ISTTSDASKG
+427 ISDTSKG
-437 IAKETKNTAKAVKP
+437 IAKETKNTAKAVKS

-456 EEATVKTGETVAK
+456 EDATIKTGEVIAK

-483 GVKSAASTAARAI
+483 GVKSAASTAARAV

-515 TDAQKAAFGLS
+515 TEAQKAAFGLS
-526 DDDAVSEQQKT
+526 DDDAVSRQQKS

-567 ERAGEKLQNFDT
+567 EGAGEKLQNFDT
-579 GDIARGVNG
+579 GDIARGINSSI
-588 AVDVTKSVFGSLK
+588 DTTKNVFSSLK
-601 DTFLSTDENTKQ
+601 ESFSSSSEGTAQ

-618 EDGTKKTVDAIHSLG
+618 EDGTKQTVAAINDLAR
-633 EQLQGG
+633 QLQGG
-639 RNGEDGVGEHGYTS
+639 RSGEDGVGEHGYKS
-653 PTEFSSPANNTIAA
+653 PDEFKAPEKNTITA

-693 QEGATL
+693 QEGAVL
-699 ESPNAK
+699 EAPNAK

-782 SKPEVMTQLV
+782 SNPEVMTQLV

-812 ALGAFNTN
+812 ALGAFNAN
-820 TGRWEGQFSDE
+820 TGRWEGRFSDE
-831 TLARINKIQKE
+831 TLARLNKIQKE

-859 VKYANGK
+859 VRYADGT

-880 QQPIEVAQHAQ
+880 PKPIEVAQHAQ

-897 KTGNQPQPI
+897 KTGNQSQPI
-906 NSENADVNTGSPSSL
+906 NPEIVDVNTGSPSSL
-921 LERLIAINESGISG
+921 LERLIAINDSGVG
-935 ASNLFGGAA
+935 NLFGGAA

-949 TSLDL
+949 TSLGL
-954 VKDFALATSFGSI
+954 IKDFASATSFGSI

-1033 PKTPLQEQA
+1033 
-1042 LAISQAMEGFSSAAP
+1042 
-1057 VPKTPQQEQAL
+1057 
-1068 AISQAMAGF
+1068 
-1077 SSAAPAPKTPQQEQA
+1077 
-1092 LAISQAMADFS
+1092 
-1103 SAAPAPKTPQQEQAL
+1103 
-1118 AISQAMEGFSS
+1118 
-1129 AAPAPKTPQQ
+1129 
-1139 AQALA
+1139 
-1144 ISQAMEGFS
+1144 
-1153 SAAPAPKTPQQEQAL
+1153 
-1168 AISQAMAGFSSAAPA
+1168 

-1398 NVVKTSQPQPRPRA
+1398 KVVKTSQPQPRPRA
-1412 STTINDQSLDAL
+1412 STTINDPSLDAL

>member
-1 MASTPYVK
+1 MDISPLA
-9 STGRKIQSSSRET
+9 T
-22 LIAAG
+22 LNNYRNGEHSICQKPWKKNTKLKPGNVDRAG

-47 GASTN
+47 EASTN
-52 ELNALAEIKD
+52 ELKALAEVKD
-62 AILSGRGSITQ
+62 AILSGASTITQ
-73 LGENQG
+73 QDERQG
-79 KVSQR
+79 RVSNR
-84 LSRRLIASE
+84 LSRRRKDYEQST
-93 PYVSDDAKNTQA
+93 SDSVRDAQT
-105 NPYIKRLPMKKGRT
+105 NPYKKRLPAKK
-119 QVNNGEER
+119 ER
-127 LIVATN
+127 APINQTVDRAIVATN
-133 TSERVHFASSRQ
+133 TPESVRSVQSRQ
-145 SAQKLKGSVP
+145 TIRKSDGFIP

-170 QKGPLRDSNG
+170 LKGPLRDSNG
-180 RFVSQKNNE
+180 RFVSQKSNE
-189 DIARKKEWQKA
+189 DVARKKELQNA
-200 HKADAKLQEGFLR
+200 RKADAELQAGFLR
-213 KLGSIIGVDGNQSS
+213 KLGSIMGMDGHQSAG
-227 SEESLTDA
+227 EEAITNA

-258 TGKAESLKEW
+258 TGKTKSLKEW
-268 VEKGKGEASPSKA
+268 VDNPPDHEAK
-281 TSPAITY
+281 SPAITY
-288 PAVVNTQKATS
+288 PAPRNEKNSVSS
-299 ATAFNNAV
+299 AAFNNAI
-307 ETKSAQAVE
+307 EAKSVRVVE
-316 EQTKILQ
+316 EQTKVLQ
-323 TNDNKIIDGLE
+323 SNDARIIDELE
-334 NVSDEVVKLR
+334 NVSDEIVKLR
-344 KSVSSGNKFGL
+344 KSMKTKGNGIKL
-355 SDLWRNRASR
+355 SDLFSRNRDRITSNR
-365 RNKINIGDQAGKN
+365 NRNKTNRNKNKSKRDRRVDKSPEAKKNKIKTTATEKGDTSIPKDKVEKKQQNSKNDSAKNENRQPRNAGKE
-378 KRNKPK
+378 
-384 RKGRNLGKKALSV
+384 A
-397 GEKAAAGTA
+397 
-406 AAGAGAGAAKTVKT
+406 
-420 KVSKAKD
+420 
-427 ISTTSDASKG
+427 ISDASKTTEKVADKGARKTASTG
-437 IAKETKNTAKAVKP
+437 IAKAATEATTEKVAIATGENLAKKEAGKIALKAAGGAAVR
-451 AGVVA
+451 AGVR
-456 EEATVKTGETVAK
+456 G
-469 KKTESVALKSAAKI
+469 
-483 GVKSAASTAARAI
+483 I
-496 PIIGSLAMA
+496 PIIGNIAMA

-515 TDAQKAAFGLS
+515 AEAQKAAFGLS
-526 DDDAVSEQQKT
+526 DDNAVSTQQKT

-579 GDIARGVNG
+579 GDIARDINSSI
-588 AVDVTKSVFGSLK
+588 DTTKTVFSNLK
-601 DTFLSTDENTKQ
+601 ESFSSSSEGTAQ

-618 EDGTKKTVDAIHSLG
+618 EDGTKQTVAAINDLG
-633 EQLQGG
+633 RQLQGG
-639 RNGEDGVGEHGYTS
+639 RDGEDGVGEHGYTS
-653 PTEFSSPANNTIAA
+653 PAEFNAPTSNTIAA

-699 ESPNAK
+699 EAPNAK

-756 NENNTNQY
+756 KENNTNQY

-782 SKPEVMTQLV
+782 SNPEVMTQLV

-866 SPAQPVLNAVPTAT
+866 SPAHPVLNAVPTAT

-897 KTGNQPQPI
+897 KTGNQSQPI
-906 NSENADVNTGSPSSL
+906 NPENVDVNTGSPSSL
-921 LERLIAINESGISG
+921 LERLIAINDSGVG
-935 ASNLFGGAA
+935 NLFGGAA

-949 TSLDL
+949 TSLGL
-954 VKDFALATSFGSI
+954 IKDFASATSFGSI

-986 GLTGKSFGFKKASQV
+986 SLTGKSFGFQKASQV
-1001 ADIATA
+1001 TDIRDAL
-1007 IQQKRTVNHDTEIID
+1007 QKRPKAERDMPSVD
-1022 LLPGDQVSPST
+1022 LLSGV
-1033 PKTPLQEQA
+1033 
-1042 LAISQAMEGFSSAAP
+1042 SSASESEKISVNSRGIP
-1057 VPKTPQQEQAL
+1057 V
-1068 AISQAMAGF
+1068 
-1077 SSAAPAPKTPQQEQA
+1077 
-1092 LAISQAMADFS
+1092 
-1103 SAAPAPKTPQQEQAL
+1103 
-1118 AISQAMEGFSS
+1118 
-1129 AAPAPKTPQQ
+1129 
-1139 AQALA
+1139 
-1144 ISQAMEGFS
+1144 
-1153 SAAPAPKTPQQEQAL
+1153 
-1168 AISQAMAGFSSAAPA
+1168 
-1183 PKTPQQEQALA
+1183 
-1194 INQAMAGAAPV
+1194 
-1205 VTSGKRTITAP
+1205 
-1216 SDVQI
+1216 
-1221 YDNGYKVVTGEDKSF
+1221 YDNGYKVIDGEDKGVL
-1236 FGSLFDST
+1236 GSLFDSSLT
-1244 VSGLKQTG
+1244 GLKRISS
-1252 TAVIPAVGDNLSRLV
+1252 AVLPAIGDNVSQLI
-1267 GGIDSTGILNDL
+1267 GGVDGTGIVNDL
-1279 VMQST
+1279 VYQAT
-1284 GQNSAI
+1284 GQNSTI
-1290 ARAISPLTRNVGDWL
+1290 ARAISPLTRSAGSWL
-1305 NGGIQQTANSIRG
+1305 NNGIQQTADSIRG
-1318 IATGANN
+1318 ISNEANN

-1334 QEPFLAMP
+1334 QEPFLALP

-1398 NVVKTSQPQPRPRA
+1398 KVVKTSQPQPRPRA
-1412 STTINDQSLDAL
+1412 STTINDPSLDAL

>member
-1 MASTPYVK
+1 MDISPLA
-9 STGRKIQSSSRET
+9 T
-22 LIAAG
+22 LNNYRNGEHSICQKPWKKNTKLKPGNVDRAG

-47 GASTN
+47 EASTN
-52 ELNALAEIKD
+52 ELKALAEVKD
-62 AILSGRGSITQ
+62 AILSGASTITQ
-73 LGENQG
+73 QDERQG
-79 KVSQR
+79 RVSNR
-84 LSRRLIASE
+84 LSRRRKEYEQST
-93 PYVSDDAKNTQA
+93 SDSVRDVQT
-105 NPYIKRLPMKKGRT
+105 NPYKKRLPAKK
-119 QVNNGEER
+119 ER
-127 LIVATN
+127 APINQTVDRAIVATN
-133 TSERVHFASSRQ
+133 TPESVRSVQSRQ
-145 SAQKLKGSVP
+145 TIRKSEGFIP

-164 PQSPQS
+164 PQPPQS
-170 QKGPLRDSNG
+170 LKGPLRDSNG
-180 RFVSQKNNE
+180 RFVSQKSNE
-189 DIARKKEWQKA
+189 DVARKKELQNA
-200 HKADAKLQEGFLR
+200 RKADAKLQAGFLR
-213 KLGSIIGVDGNQSS
+213 KLSSIMGVDGNQSS
-227 SEESLTDA
+227 SEESLTNA

-258 TGKAESLKEW
+258 TGKAESLKEL
-268 VEKGKGEASPSKA
+268 VEKGKKETSTSKA
-281 TSPAITY
+281 ISPVITY
-288 PAVVNTQKATS
+288 PAAVNSQKATS
-299 ATAFNNAV
+299 AKAFNNAV

-334 NVSDEVVKLR
+334 NVSDEIVKLR

-355 SDLWRNRASR
+355 SDLWKNRASR
-365 RNKINIGDQAGKN
+365 RNKINIGDQTGKN
-378 KRNKPK
+378 KRNKSK
-384 RKGRNLGKKALSV
+384 RKGRNLGKKALSA
-397 GEKAAAGTA
+397 GEKVAAGSAAAGT
-406 AAGAGAGAAKTVKT
+406 GVGAAKVVKN
-420 KVSKAKD
+420 KISKPKDVST
-427 ISTTSDASKG
+427 ISDTSKG
-437 IAKETKNTAKAVKP
+437 IAKETKNTAKAVKS

-456 EEATVKTGETVAK
+456 EDATIKTGEAIAK

-483 GVKSAASTAARAI
+483 GVKSAASTAARAV

-515 TDAQKAAFGLS
+515 TEAQKAAFGLS

-588 AVDVTKSVFGSLK
+588 AVDITKSVFGSLK

-653 PTEFSSPANNTIAA
+653 PTEFSAPANNTIAA

-782 SKPEVMTQLV
+782 SNPEVMTQLV

-820 TGRWEGQFSDE
+820 TGRWEGQFSEE

-897 KTGNQPQPI
+897 KTGNQSQPI
-906 NSENADVNTGSPSSL
+906 NPENVDVNTGSPSSL
-921 LERLIAINESGISG
+921 LERLIAINDSGVG
-935 ASNLFGGAA
+935 NLFGGAA

-949 TSLDL
+949 TSLGL
-954 VKDFALATSFGSI
+954 IKDFASATSFGSI

-986 GLTGKSFGFKKASQV
+986 SLTGKSFGFQKASQV
-1001 ADIATA
+1001 TDIRDAL
-1007 IQQKRTVNHDTEIID
+1007 QKRPKAERDMPSVD
-1022 LLPGDQVSPST
+1022 LLSGV
-1033 PKTPLQEQA
+1033 
-1042 LAISQAMEGFSSAAP
+1042 SSASESEKISVNSRGIP
-1057 VPKTPQQEQAL
+1057 V
-1068 AISQAMAGF
+1068 
-1077 SSAAPAPKTPQQEQA
+1077 
-1092 LAISQAMADFS
+1092 
-1103 SAAPAPKTPQQEQAL
+1103 
-1118 AISQAMEGFSS
+1118 
-1129 AAPAPKTPQQ
+1129 
-1139 AQALA
+1139 
-1144 ISQAMEGFS
+1144 
-1153 SAAPAPKTPQQEQAL
+1153 
-1168 AISQAMAGFSSAAPA
+1168 
-1183 PKTPQQEQALA
+1183 
-1194 INQAMAGAAPV
+1194 
-1205 VTSGKRTITAP
+1205 
-1216 SDVQI
+1216 
-1221 YDNGYKVVTGEDKSF
+1221 YDNGYKVIDGEDKGVL
-1236 FGSLFDST
+1236 GSLFDSSLT
-1244 VSGLKQTG
+1244 GLKRISS
-1252 TAVIPAVGDNLSRLV
+1252 AVLPAIGDNVSQLI
-1267 GGIDSTGILNDL
+1267 GGVDGTGIVNDL
-1279 VMQST
+1279 VYQAT
-1284 GQNSAI
+1284 GQNSTI
-1290 ARAISPLTRNVGDWL
+1290 ARAISPLTKSAGSWL
-1305 NGGIQQTANSIRG
+1305 NNGIQQTADSIRG
-1318 IATGANN
+1318 ISNEANN

-1334 QEPFLAMP
+1334 QEPFLALP

-1363 TINNDPAMLKALDNI
+1363 TINNHPAMLKALDNI

-1398 NVVKTSQPQPRPRA
+1398 KVVKTSQPQPRPRA
-1412 STTINDQSLDAL
+1412 STTINDPSLDAL

>member
-1 MASTPYVK
+1 MDISPLA
-9 STGRKIQSSSRET
+9 T
-22 LIAAG
+22 LNNYRNGEHSICQKPWKKNTKLKPGNVDLAG

-52 ELNALAEIKD
+52 ELKALAEIKD
-62 AILSGRGSITQ
+62 AILSGASTITQ
-73 LGENQG
+73 QDERQG
-79 KVSQR
+79 RVSNR
-84 LSRRLIASE
+84 LSRRRKDYEQST
-93 PYVSDDAKNTQA
+93 SDSVRDAQA
-105 NPYIKRLPMKKGRT
+105 NPYKKRLPAKK
-119 QVNNGEER
+119 ER
-127 LIVATN
+127 APINQTVDRSIVATN
-133 TSERVHFASSRQ
+133 TPESVRSVQSRQ
-145 SAQKLKGSVP
+145 TIRKLDGFIP

-170 QKGPLRDSNG
+170 LKGPLRDSNG
-180 RFVSQKNNE
+180 RFVSQKSNE
-189 DIARKKEWQKA
+189 DVARKKELQNA
-200 HKADAKLQEGFLR
+200 RKADAKLQAGFLR
-213 KLGSIIGVDGNQSS
+213 KLGSIMGVDGNQSS
-227 SEESLTDA
+227 SEESLTNA

-268 VEKGKGEASPSKA
+268 VEKGKKETSTSKA
-281 TSPAITY
+281 ISPVITY
-288 PAVVNTQKATS
+288 PAAVNSQKATS
-299 ATAFNNAV
+299 AKAFNNAV

-316 EQTKILQ
+316 EQTTILQ
-323 TNDNKIIDGLE
+323 ANDNKIIDGLE
-334 NVSDEVVKLR
+334 NVSDEIVKLR

-355 SDLWRNRASR
+355 SDLWKNRASR
-365 RNKINIGDQAGKN
+365 RNKINIGDQTEKN
-378 KRNKPK
+378 KRNKSK

-397 GEKAAAGTA
+397 GEKVAAGSAAAGT
-406 AAGAGAGAAKTVKT
+406 GVGAAKVVKN
-420 KVSKAKD
+420 KISKPKDVST
-427 ISTTSDASKG
+427 ISDTSKG
-437 IAKETKNTAKAVKP
+437 IAKETKNTAKAVKS

-456 EEATVKTGETVAK
+456 EDATIKTGEAIAK

-483 GVKSAASTAARAI
+483 GVKSAASTAARAV

-515 TDAQKAAFGLS
+515 TEAQKAAFGLS

-588 AVDVTKSVFGSLK
+588 AVDITKSVFGSLK

-639 RNGEDGVGEHGYTS
+639 RDGEDGVGEHGYTS
-653 PTEFSSPANNTIAA
+653 PAEFNAPTSNTIAA

-699 ESPNAK
+699 EAPNAK

-756 NENNTNQY
+756 KENNTNQY

-782 SKPEVMTQLV
+782 SNPEVMTQLV

-804 VNNEFIKN
+804 VNNEYIKN

-891 AVKKPQ
+891 TVKKPQ
-897 KTGNQPQPI
+897 KTGNQSQPI
-906 NSENADVNTGSPSSL
+906 NPENVDVNTGSPSSL
-921 LERLIAINESGISG
+921 LERLIAINDSGVG
-935 ASNLFGGAA
+935 NLFGGAA
-944 TSLAG
+944 TSIAG
-949 TSLDL
+949 TSLGL
-954 VKDFALATSFGSI
+954 IKDFASATSFGSI

-986 GLTGKSFGFKKASQV
+986 SLTGKSFGFQKASQV
-1001 ADIATA
+1001 TDIRNAL
-1007 IQQKRTVNHDTEIID
+1007 QKRPKTERDMPSVD
-1022 LLPGDQVSPST
+1022 LLSGV
-1033 PKTPLQEQA
+1033 
-1042 LAISQAMEGFSSAAP
+1042 SSASESEKISVNSREIP
-1057 VPKTPQQEQAL
+1057 V
-1068 AISQAMAGF
+1068 
-1077 SSAAPAPKTPQQEQA
+1077 
-1092 LAISQAMADFS
+1092 
-1103 SAAPAPKTPQQEQAL
+1103 
-1118 AISQAMEGFSS
+1118 
-1129 AAPAPKTPQQ
+1129 
-1139 AQALA
+1139 
-1144 ISQAMEGFS
+1144 
-1153 SAAPAPKTPQQEQAL
+1153 
-1168 AISQAMAGFSSAAPA
+1168 
-1183 PKTPQQEQALA
+1183 
-1194 INQAMAGAAPV
+1194 
-1205 VTSGKRTITAP
+1205 
-1216 SDVQI
+1216 
-1221 YDNGYKVVTGEDKSF
+1221 YDNGYKVIDGEDKGVL
-1236 FGSLFDST
+1236 GSLFDSSLT
-1244 VSGLKQTG
+1244 GLKRISS
-1252 TAVIPAVGDNLSRLV
+1252 AVLPAIGDNVSQLI
-1267 GGIDSTGILNDL
+1267 GGVDGTGIVNDL
-1279 VMQST
+1279 VYQAT
-1284 GQNSAI
+1284 GQNSTI
-1290 ARAISPLTRNVGDWL
+1290 ARAISPLTRSAGSWL
-1305 NGGIQQTANSIRG
+1305 NNGIQQTADSIRG
-1318 IATGANN
+1318 ISNEANN

-1398 NVVKTSQPQPRPRA
+1398 KVVKTSQPQPRPRA
-1412 STTINDQSLDAL
+1412 STTINDPSLDAL

>member
-1 MASTPYVK
+1 MDISPLA
-9 STGRKIQSSSRET
+9 T
-22 LIAAG
+22 LNNYRNGEHSICQKPWKKNTKLKPGNVDRAG

-47 GASTN
+47 EASTN
-52 ELNALAEIKD
+52 ELKALAEVKD
-62 AILSGRGSITQ
+62 AILSGASSITQ
-73 LGENQG
+73 QDERQG
-79 KVSQR
+79 RVSNR
-84 LSRRLIASE
+84 LSRRRKEYEQST
-93 PYVSDDAKNTQA
+93 SDSVRDVQT
-105 NPYIKRLPMKKGRT
+105 NPYKKRLPAKK
-119 QVNNGEER
+119 ER
-127 LIVATN
+127 APINQTVDRSIVATN
-133 TSERVHFASSRQ
+133 TPESVRSVQSRQ
-145 SAQKLKGSVP
+145 TIRKSDGFIP

-170 QKGPLRDSNG
+170 LKGPLRDSNG
-180 RFVSQKNNE
+180 RFVSQKSNE
-189 DIARKKEWQKA
+189 DVARKKELQNA
-200 HKADAKLQEGFLR
+200 RKADAKLQAGFLR
-213 KLGSIIGVDGNQSS
+213 KLGSIMGVDGNRSS
-227 SEESLTDA
+227 SEESLTNA

-242 PLWMAARGMY
+242 PFWMAARGMY

-268 VEKGKGEASPSKA
+268 VEKGKKETSTSKA
-281 TSPAITY
+281 ISPVITY
-288 PAVVNTQKATS
+288 PAAVNSQKATS
-299 ATAFNNAV
+299 AKAFNNAV

-334 NVSDEVVKLR
+334 NVSDEIVKLR

-355 SDLWRNRASR
+355 SDLWKNRASR
-365 RNKINIGDQAGKN
+365 RNKINIGDQTGKN
-378 KRNKPK
+378 KRNKSK
-384 RKGRNLGKKALSV
+384 RKGRNLGKKALSA
-397 GEKAAAGTA
+397 GEKVAAGSAAAGT
-406 AAGAGAGAAKTVKT
+406 GVGAAKVVKN
-420 KVSKAKD
+420 KISKPKDVST
-427 ISTTSDASKG
+427 ISDTSKG
-437 IAKETKNTAKAVKP
+437 IAKETKNTAKAVKS

-456 EEATVKTGETVAK
+456 EDATIKTGEAIAK

-483 GVKSAASTAARAI
+483 GVKSAASTAARAV

-515 TDAQKAAFGLS
+515 TEAQKAAFGLS

-588 AVDVTKSVFGSLK
+588 AVDITKSVFGSLK

-653 PTEFSSPANNTIAA
+653 PTEFSAPANNTIAA

-782 SKPEVMTQLV
+782 SNPEVMTQLV

-897 KTGNQPQPI
+897 KTGNQSQPI
-906 NSENADVNTGSPSSL
+906 NPENVDVNTGSPSRM
-921 LERLIAINESGISG
+921 LERLIAINDSGVG
-935 ASNLFGGAA
+935 NLFGGAA

-949 TSLDL
+949 TSLGL
-954 VKDFALATSFGSI
+954 IKDFASATSFGSI

-986 GLTGKSFGFKKASQV
+986 SLTGKSFGFQKASQV
-1001 ADIATA
+1001 TDIRDAL
-1007 IQQKRTVNHDTEIID
+1007 QKRPKAERDMPSVD
-1022 LLPGDQVSPST
+1022 LLSGV
-1033 PKTPLQEQA
+1033 
-1042 LAISQAMEGFSSAAP
+1042 SSASESEKISVNSRGIP
-1057 VPKTPQQEQAL
+1057 V
-1068 AISQAMAGF
+1068 
-1077 SSAAPAPKTPQQEQA
+1077 
-1092 LAISQAMADFS
+1092 
-1103 SAAPAPKTPQQEQAL
+1103 
-1118 AISQAMEGFSS
+1118 
-1129 AAPAPKTPQQ
+1129 
-1139 AQALA
+1139 
-1144 ISQAMEGFS
+1144 
-1153 SAAPAPKTPQQEQAL
+1153 
-1168 AISQAMAGFSSAAPA
+1168 
-1183 PKTPQQEQALA
+1183 
-1194 INQAMAGAAPV
+1194 
-1205 VTSGKRTITAP
+1205 
-1216 SDVQI
+1216 
-1221 YDNGYKVVTGEDKSF
+1221 YDNGYKVIDGEDKGVL
-1236 FGSLFDST
+1236 GSLFDSSLT
-1244 VSGLKQTG
+1244 GLKRISS
-1252 TAVIPAVGDNLSRLV
+1252 AVLPAIGDNVSQLI
-1267 GGIDSTGILNDL
+1267 GGVDGTGIVNDL
-1279 VMQST
+1279 VYQAT
-1284 GQNSAI
+1284 GQNSTI
-1290 ARAISPLTRNVGDWL
+1290 ARAISPLTRSAGSWL
-1305 NGGIQQTANSIRG
+1305 NNGIQQTADSIRG
-1318 IATGANN
+1318 ISNEANN

-1334 QEPFLAMP
+1334 QEPFLALP

-1398 NVVKTSQPQPRPRA
+1398 KVVKTSQPQPRPRA
-1412 STTINDQSLDAL
+1412 STTINDPSLDAL

>member
-1 MASTPYVK
+1 MDISPLA
-9 STGRKIQSSSRET
+9 T
-22 LIAAG
+22 LNNYRNGEHSICQKPWKKNTKLKLGNVDRAG

-47 GASTN
+47 EASTN
-52 ELNALAEIKD
+52 ELKALAEVKD
-62 AILSGRGSITQ
+62 AILSGASTITQ
-73 LGENQG
+73 QDERQG
-79 KVSQR
+79 RVSNR
-84 LSRRLIASE
+84 LSRRRKDYEQST
-93 PYVSDDAKNTQA
+93 SDSVRDVQT
-105 NPYIKRLPMKKGRT
+105 NPYKKRLPAKK
-119 QVNNGEER
+119 ER
-127 LIVATN
+127 APINQTVDRSIVATN
-133 TSERVHFASSRQ
+133 TPESVRSVQSRQ
-145 SAQKLKGSVP
+145 TIRKPDGFIP

-170 QKGPLRDSNG
+170 LKGPLRDSSG
-180 RFVSQKNNE
+180 RFVSQKSNE
-189 DIARKKEWQKA
+189 DVARKKELQNA
-200 HKADAKLQEGFLR
+200 RKADAKLQAGFLR
-213 KLGSIIGVDGNQSS
+213 KLGSIMGVDGNQSS
-227 SEESLTDA
+227 SEESLTNA

-268 VEKGKGEASPSKA
+268 VEKGKKETSTSKA
-281 TSPAITY
+281 ISPVITY
-288 PAVVNTQKATS
+288 PAAVNSQKATS
-299 ATAFNNAV
+299 AKAFNNAV

-334 NVSDEVVKLR
+334 NVSDEILKLR

-355 SDLWRNRASR
+355 SDLWKNRASR
-365 RNKINIGDQAGKN
+365 RNKINIGDQTGKN
-378 KRNKPK
+378 KRNKSK
-384 RKGRNLGKKALSV
+384 RKGRNLGKKALSA
-397 GEKAAAGTA
+397 GEKVAAGSAAAGT
-406 AAGAGAGAAKTVKT
+406 GIGAAKVVKN
-420 KVSKAKD
+420 KISKPKDVST
-427 ISTTSDASKG
+427 ISDTSKG
-437 IAKETKNTAKAVKP
+437 IAKETKNTAKAVKS

-456 EEATVKTGETVAK
+456 EDATIKTGEAIAK

-483 GVKSAASTAARAI
+483 GVKSAASTAARAV

-515 TDAQKAAFGLS
+515 TEAQKAAFGLS

-588 AVDVTKSVFGSLK
+588 AVDITKSVFGSLK

-653 PTEFSSPANNTIAA
+653 PTEFSAPANNTIAA

-724 NQVSSYYNGTSAAA
+724 NQVSSYYNGTSTAA

-756 NENNTNQY
+756 KENNTNQY

-782 SKPEVMTQLV
+782 SNPEVMTQLV

-897 KTGNQPQPI
+897 KTGNQSQPI
-906 NSENADVNTGSPSSL
+906 NPENVDVNTGSPSSL
-921 LERLIAINESGISG
+921 LERLIAINDSGVG
-935 ASNLFGGAA
+935 NLFGGAA

-949 TSLDL
+949 TSLGL
-954 VKDFALATSFGSI
+954 IKDFASATSFGSI

-986 GLTGKSFGFKKASQV
+986 SLTGKSFGFQKASQV
-1001 ADIATA
+1001 TDIRDAL
-1007 IQQKRTVNHDTEIID
+1007 QKRPKAERDMPSVD
-1022 LLPGDQVSPST
+1022 LLSGV
-1033 PKTPLQEQA
+1033 
-1042 LAISQAMEGFSSAAP
+1042 SSASESEKISVNSRGIP
-1057 VPKTPQQEQAL
+1057 V
-1068 AISQAMAGF
+1068 
-1077 SSAAPAPKTPQQEQA
+1077 
-1092 LAISQAMADFS
+1092 
-1103 SAAPAPKTPQQEQAL
+1103 
-1118 AISQAMEGFSS
+1118 
-1129 AAPAPKTPQQ
+1129 
-1139 AQALA
+1139 
-1144 ISQAMEGFS
+1144 
-1153 SAAPAPKTPQQEQAL
+1153 
-1168 AISQAMAGFSSAAPA
+1168 
-1183 PKTPQQEQALA
+1183 
-1194 INQAMAGAAPV
+1194 
-1205 VTSGKRTITAP
+1205 
-1216 SDVQI
+1216 
-1221 YDNGYKVVTGEDKSF
+1221 YDNGYKVIDGEDKGVL
-1236 FGSLFDST
+1236 GSLFDSSLT
-1244 VSGLKQTG
+1244 GLKRISS
-1252 TAVIPAVGDNLSRLV
+1252 AVLPAIGDNVSRLI
-1267 GGIDSTGILNDL
+1267 GGVDGTGIVNDL
-1279 VMQST
+1279 VYQAT
-1284 GQNSAI
+1284 GQNSTI
-1290 ARAISPLTRNVGDWL
+1290 ARAISPLTRSAGSWL
-1305 NGGIQQTANSIRG
+1305 NNGIQQTADSIRG
-1318 IATGANN
+1318 ISNEANN

-1398 NVVKTSQPQPRPRA
+1398 KVVKTSQPQPRPRA
-1412 STTINDQSLDAL
+1412 STTINDPSLDAL

>member
-1 MASTPYVK
+1 MDISPLA
-9 STGRKIQSSSRET
+9 T
-22 LIAAG
+22 LNNYRNGEHSICQKPWKKNTKLKLGNVDRAG

-47 GASTN
+47 EASTN
-52 ELNALAEIKD
+52 ELKALAEVKD
-62 AILSGRGSITQ
+62 AILSGASTITQ
-73 LGENQG
+73 QDERQG
-79 KVSQR
+79 RVSNR
-84 LSRRLIASE
+84 LSRRRKDYEQST
-93 PYVSDDAKNTQA
+93 SDSVRDVQT
-105 NPYIKRLPMKKGRT
+105 NPYKKRLPAKK
-119 QVNNGEER
+119 ER
-127 LIVATN
+127 APINQTVDRSIVATN
-133 TSERVHFASSRQ
+133 TPESVRSVQSRQ
-145 SAQKLKGSVP
+145 TIRKPDGFIP

-170 QKGPLRDSNG
+170 LKGPLRDSNG
-180 RFVSQKNNE
+180 RFVSQKSNE
-189 DIARKKEWQKA
+189 DVARKKELQNA
-200 HKADAKLQEGFLR
+200 RKADAKLQAGFLR
-213 KLGSIIGVDGNQSS
+213 KLGSIMGVDGNQSS
-227 SEESLTDA
+227 SEESLTNA

-268 VEKGKGEASPSKA
+268 VEKGKKETSTSKA
-281 TSPAITY
+281 ISPVITY
-288 PAVVNTQKATS
+288 PAAVNSQKSTS
-299 ATAFNNAV
+299 AKAFNNAV

-334 NVSDEVVKLR
+334 NVSDEIVKLR

-355 SDLWRNRASR
+355 SDLWKNRASR
-365 RNKINIGDQAGKN
+365 RNKINIGDRAGKN
-378 KRNKPK
+378 KRNKSK

-397 GEKAAAGTA
+397 GEKVAAGSAAAGT
-406 AAGAGAGAAKTVKT
+406 GVGTAKAVKN
-420 KVSKAKD
+420 KISKPKDVST
-427 ISTTSDASKG
+427 ISDTSKG
-437 IAKETKNTAKAVKP
+437 IAKETKNTAKAVKS

-456 EEATVKTGETVAK
+456 EDTTIKTGEAIAK

-483 GVKSAASTAARAI
+483 GVKSAASTAARAV

-515 TDAQKAAFGLS
+515 TEAQKAAFGLS

-588 AVDVTKSVFGSLK
+588 AVDITKSVFGSLK
-601 DTFLSTDENTKQ
+601 DTFLSTDESTKQ

-639 RNGEDGVGEHGYTS
+639 RDGEDGVGEHGYTS
-653 PTEFSSPANNTIAA
+653 PAEFNAPASNTIAA

-693 QEGATL
+693 QEGAAL
-699 ESPNAK
+699 EAPNAK

-756 NENNTNQY
+756 KENNTNQY

-782 SKPEVMTQLV
+782 SNPEVMTQLV

-897 KTGNQPQPI
+897 KTGNQSQPI
-906 NSENADVNTGSPSSL
+906 NPENVDVNTGSPSSL
-921 LERLIAINESGISG
+921 LERLIAINDSGVG
-935 ASNLFGGAA
+935 NLFGGAA

-949 TSLDL
+949 TSLGL
-954 VKDFALATSFGSI
+954 IKDFASATSFGSI

-986 GLTGKSFGFKKASQV
+986 SLTGKSFGFQKASQV
-1001 ADIATA
+1001 TDIRDAL
-1007 IQQKRTVNHDTEIID
+1007 QKRPKAERDMPSVD
-1022 LLPGDQVSPST
+1022 LLSGV
-1033 PKTPLQEQA
+1033 
-1042 LAISQAMEGFSSAAP
+1042 SSASESEKISVNSRGIP
-1057 VPKTPQQEQAL
+1057 V
-1068 AISQAMAGF
+1068 
-1077 SSAAPAPKTPQQEQA
+1077 
-1092 LAISQAMADFS
+1092 
-1103 SAAPAPKTPQQEQAL
+1103 
-1118 AISQAMEGFSS
+1118 
-1129 AAPAPKTPQQ
+1129 
-1139 AQALA
+1139 
-1144 ISQAMEGFS
+1144 
-1153 SAAPAPKTPQQEQAL
+1153 
-1168 AISQAMAGFSSAAPA
+1168 
-1183 PKTPQQEQALA
+1183 
-1194 INQAMAGAAPV
+1194 
-1205 VTSGKRTITAP
+1205 
-1216 SDVQI
+1216 
-1221 YDNGYKVVTGEDKSF
+1221 YDNGYKVIDGEDKGVL
-1236 FGSLFDST
+1236 GSLFDSSLT
-1244 VSGLKQTG
+1244 GLKRISS
-1252 TAVIPAVGDNLSRLV
+1252 AVLPAIGDNVSRLI
-1267 GGIDSTGILNDL
+1267 GGVDGTGIVNDL
-1279 VMQST
+1279 VYQAT
-1284 GQNSAI
+1284 GQNSTI
-1290 ARAISPLTRNVGDWL
+1290 ARAISPLTRSAGSWL
-1305 NGGIQQTANSIRG
+1305 NNGIQQTADSIRG
-1318 IATGANN
+1318 ISNEANN

-1398 NVVKTSQPQPRPRA
+1398 KVVKTSQPQPRPRA
-1412 STTINDQSLDAL
+1412 STTINDPSLDAL

>member
-1 MASTPYVK
+1 M
-9 STGRKIQSSSRET
+9 
-22 LIAAG
+22 
-27 KREVILKEN
+27 KEN

-47 GASTN
+47 EASTN
-52 ELNALAEIKD
+52 ELKALAEVKD
-62 AILSGRGSITQ
+62 AILSGASTITQ
-73 LGENQG
+73 QDERQG
-79 KVSQR
+79 RVSNR
-84 LSRRLIASE
+84 LSRRRKEYEQST
-93 PYVSDDAKNTQA
+93 SDSVRDVQT
-105 NPYIKRLPMKKGRT
+105 NPYKKRLPAKK
-119 QVNNGEER
+119 ER
-127 LIVATN
+127 APINQTVDRSIVATN
-133 TSERVHFASSRQ
+133 TPESVRSVQSRQ
-145 SAQKLKGSVP
+145 TIRKSDGFIP

-170 QKGPLRDSNG
+170 LKGPLRDSNG
-180 RFVSQKNNE
+180 RFVSQKSNE
-189 DIARKKEWQKA
+189 DVARKKELQNA
-200 HKADAKLQEGFLR
+200 RKADAKLQAGFLR
-213 KLGSIIGVDGNQSS
+213 KLGSIMGVDGNQSS
-227 SEESLTDA
+227 SEESLTNA

-268 VEKGKGEASPSKA
+268 VEKGKKETSTSKA
-281 TSPAITY
+281 ISPVITY
-288 PAVVNTQKATS
+288 PAAVNSQKSTS
-299 ATAFNNAV
+299 AKAFNNAV

-334 NVSDEVVKLR
+334 NVSDEIVKLR

-355 SDLWRNRASR
+355 SDLWKNRASR
-365 RNKINIGDQAGKN
+365 RNKINIGDRAGKN
-378 KRNKPK
+378 KRNKSK

-397 GEKAAAGTA
+397 GEKVAAGSAAAGT
-406 AAGAGAGAAKTVKT
+406 GVGTAKAVKN
-420 KVSKAKD
+420 KISKPKDVST
-427 ISTTSDASKG
+427 ISDTSKG
-437 IAKETKNTAKAVKP
+437 IAKETKNTAKAVKS

-456 EEATVKTGETVAK
+456 EDTTIKTGEAIAK

-483 GVKSAASTAARAI
+483 GVKSAASTAARAV

-515 TDAQKAAFGLS
+515 TEAQKAAFGLS

-588 AVDVTKSVFGSLK
+588 AVDITKSVFGSLK

-639 RNGEDGVGEHGYTS
+639 RDGEDGVGEHGYTS
-653 PTEFSSPANNTIAA
+653 PAEFNAPASNTIAA

-693 QEGATL
+693 QEGAAL
-699 ESPNAK
+699 EAPNAK

-756 NENNTNQY
+756 KENNTNQY

-782 SKPEVMTQLV
+782 SNPEVMTQLV

-897 KTGNQPQPI
+897 KTGNQSQPI
-906 NSENADVNTGSPSSL
+906 NPENVDVNTGSPSSL
-921 LERLIAINESGISG
+921 LERLIAINDSGVG
-935 ASNLFGGAA
+935 NLFGGAA

-949 TSLDL
+949 TSLGL
-954 VKDFALATSFGSI
+954 IKDFASATSFGSI

-986 GLTGKSFGFKKASQV
+986 SLTGKSFGFQKASQV
-1001 ADIATA
+1001 TDIRDAL
-1007 IQQKRTVNHDTEIID
+1007 QKRPKAERDMPSVD
-1022 LLPGDQVSPST
+1022 LLSGV
-1033 PKTPLQEQA
+1033 
-1042 LAISQAMEGFSSAAP
+1042 SSASESEKISVNSRGIP
-1057 VPKTPQQEQAL
+1057 V
-1068 AISQAMAGF
+1068 
-1077 SSAAPAPKTPQQEQA
+1077 
-1092 LAISQAMADFS
+1092 
-1103 SAAPAPKTPQQEQAL
+1103 
-1118 AISQAMEGFSS
+1118 
-1129 AAPAPKTPQQ
+1129 
-1139 AQALA
+1139 
-1144 ISQAMEGFS
+1144 
-1153 SAAPAPKTPQQEQAL
+1153 
-1168 AISQAMAGFSSAAPA
+1168 
-1183 PKTPQQEQALA
+1183 
-1194 INQAMAGAAPV
+1194 
-1205 VTSGKRTITAP
+1205 
-1216 SDVQI
+1216 
-1221 YDNGYKVVTGEDKSF
+1221 YDNGYKVIDGEDKGVL
-1236 FGSLFDST
+1236 GSLFDSSLT
-1244 VSGLKQTG
+1244 GLKRISS
-1252 TAVIPAVGDNLSRLV
+1252 AVLPAIGDNVSQLI
-1267 GGIDSTGILNDL
+1267 GGVDGTGIVNDL
-1279 VMQST
+1279 VYQAT
-1284 GQNSAI
+1284 GQNSTI
-1290 ARAISPLTRNVGDWL
+1290 ARAISPLTKSAGSWL
-1305 NGGIQQTANSIRG
+1305 NNGIQQTADSIRG
-1318 IATGANN
+1318 ISNEANN

-1398 NVVKTSQPQPRPRA
+1398 KVVKTSQPQPRPRA
-1412 STTINDQSLDAL
+1412 STTINDPSLDAL

>member
-1 MASTPYVK
+1 MDISPLA
-9 STGRKIQSSSRET
+9 T
-22 LIAAG
+22 LNNYRNGEHSICQKPWKKNTKLKLGNVDRAG

-47 GASTN
+47 EASTN
-52 ELNALAEIKD
+52 ELKALAEVKD
-62 AILSGRGSITQ
+62 AILSGASTITQ
-73 LGENQG
+73 QDERQG
-79 KVSQR
+79 RVSNR
-84 LSRRLIASE
+84 LSRRRKDYEQST
-93 PYVSDDAKNTQA
+93 SDSVRDVQT
-105 NPYIKRLPMKKGRT
+105 NPYKKRLPAKK
-119 QVNNGEER
+119 ER
-127 LIVATN
+127 APINQTVDRSIVATN
-133 TSERVHFASSRQ
+133 TPESVRSVQSRQ
-145 SAQKLKGSVP
+145 TIRKPDGFIP

-170 QKGPLRDSNG
+170 LKGPLRDSSG
-180 RFVSQKNNE
+180 RFVSQKSNE
-189 DIARKKEWQKA
+189 DVARKKELQNA
-200 HKADAKLQEGFLR
+200 RKADAKLQAGFLR
-213 KLGSIIGVDGNQSS
+213 KLGSIMGVDGNQSS
-227 SEESLTDA
+227 SEESLTNA

-268 VEKGKGEASPSKA
+268 VEKGKKETSTSKA
-281 TSPAITY
+281 ISPVITY
-288 PAVVNTQKATS
+288 PAAVNSQKATS
-299 ATAFNNAV
+299 AKAFNNAV

-334 NVSDEVVKLR
+334 NVSDEILKLR

-355 SDLWRNRASR
+355 SDLWKNRASR
-365 RNKINIGDQAGKN
+365 RNKINIGDQTGKN
-378 KRNKPK
+378 KRNKSK
-384 RKGRNLGKKALSV
+384 RKGRNLGKKALSA
-397 GEKAAAGTA
+397 GEKVAAGSAAAGT
-406 AAGAGAGAAKTVKT
+406 GIGAAKVVKN
-420 KVSKAKD
+420 KISKPKDVST
-427 ISTTSDASKG
+427 ISDTSKG
-437 IAKETKNTAKAVKP
+437 IAKETKNTAKAVKS

-456 EEATVKTGETVAK
+456 EDATIKTGEAIAK

-483 GVKSAASTAARAI
+483 GVKSAASTAARAV

-515 TDAQKAAFGLS
+515 TEAQKAAFGLS

-588 AVDVTKSVFGSLK
+588 AVDITKSVFGSLK

-653 PTEFSSPANNTIAA
+653 PTEFSAPANNTIAA

-756 NENNTNQY
+756 KENNTNQY

-782 SKPEVMTQLV
+782 SNPEVMTQLV

-853 YSVGRK
+853 YSVDRK

-897 KTGNQPQPI
+897 KTGNQSQPI
-906 NSENADVNTGSPSSL
+906 NPENVDVNTGSPSSL
-921 LERLIAINESGISG
+921 LERLIAINDSGVG
-935 ASNLFGGAA
+935 NLFGGAA

-949 TSLDL
+949 TSLGL
-954 VKDFALATSFGSI
+954 IKDFASATSFGSI

-986 GLTGKSFGFKKASQV
+986 SLTGKSFGFQKASQV
-1001 ADIATA
+1001 TDIRDAL
-1007 IQQKRTVNHDTEIID
+1007 QKRPKAERDMPSVD
-1022 LLPGDQVSPST
+1022 LLSGV
-1033 PKTPLQEQA
+1033 
-1042 LAISQAMEGFSSAAP
+1042 SSASESEKISVNSRGIP
-1057 VPKTPQQEQAL
+1057 V
-1068 AISQAMAGF
+1068 
-1077 SSAAPAPKTPQQEQA
+1077 
-1092 LAISQAMADFS
+1092 
-1103 SAAPAPKTPQQEQAL
+1103 
-1118 AISQAMEGFSS
+1118 
-1129 AAPAPKTPQQ
+1129 
-1139 AQALA
+1139 
-1144 ISQAMEGFS
+1144 
-1153 SAAPAPKTPQQEQAL
+1153 
-1168 AISQAMAGFSSAAPA
+1168 
-1183 PKTPQQEQALA
+1183 
-1194 INQAMAGAAPV
+1194 
-1205 VTSGKRTITAP
+1205 
-1216 SDVQI
+1216 
-1221 YDNGYKVVTGEDKSF
+1221 YDNGYKVIDGEDKGVL
-1236 FGSLFDST
+1236 GSLFDSSLT
-1244 VSGLKQTG
+1244 GLKRISS
-1252 TAVIPAVGDNLSRLV
+1252 AVLPAIGDNVSRLI
-1267 GGIDSTGILNDL
+1267 GGVDGTGIVNDL
-1279 VMQST
+1279 VYQAT
-1284 GQNSAI
+1284 GQNSTI
-1290 ARAISPLTRNVGDWL
+1290 ARAISPLTRSAGSWL
-1305 NGGIQQTANSIRG
+1305 NNGIQQTADSIRG
-1318 IATGANN
+1318 ISNEANN

-1398 NVVKTSQPQPRPRA
+1398 KVVKTSQPQPRPRA
-1412 STTINDQSLDAL
+1412 STTINDPSLDAL

>member
-1 MASTPYVK
+1 MDISPLA
-9 STGRKIQSSSRET
+9 T
-22 LIAAG
+22 LNNYRNGEHSICQKPWKKNTKLKPGNVDRAG

-47 GASTN
+47 EASTN
-52 ELNALAEIKD
+52 ELKALAEVKD
-62 AILSGRGSITQ
+62 AILSGASTITQ
-73 LGENQG
+73 QDERQG
-79 KVSQR
+79 RVSNR
-84 LSRRLIASE
+84 LSRRRKDYEQST
-93 PYVSDDAKNTQA
+93 SDSVRDVQT
-105 NPYIKRLPMKKGRT
+105 NPYKKRLPAKK
-119 QVNNGEER
+119 ER
-127 LIVATN
+127 APINQTVDRSIVATN
-133 TSERVHFASSRQ
+133 TPESVRSVQSRQ
-145 SAQKLKGSVP
+145 TIRKSDGFIP

-170 QKGPLRDSNG
+170 LKGPLRDSNG
-180 RFVSQKNNE
+180 RFVSQKSNE
-189 DIARKKEWQKA
+189 DVARKKELQNA
-200 HKADAKLQEGFLR
+200 RKADAKLQAGFLR
-213 KLGSIIGVDGNQSS
+213 KLGSIMGVDGNQSS
-227 SEESLTDA
+227 SEESLTNA

-258 TGKAESLKEW
+258 TGKAESLKEL
-268 VEKGKGEASPSKA
+268 VEKGKKETSTSKA
-281 TSPAITY
+281 ISPVITY
-288 PAVVNTQKATS
+288 PAAVNSQKATS
-299 ATAFNNAV
+299 AKAFNNAV

-334 NVSDEVVKLR
+334 NVSDEIVKLR

-355 SDLWRNRASR
+355 SDLWKNRASR
-365 RNKINIGDQAGKN
+365 RNKINIGDQTGKN
-378 KRNKPK
+378 KRNKSK
-384 RKGRNLGKKALSV
+384 RKGRNLGKKALSA
-397 GEKAAAGTA
+397 GEKVAAGSAAAGT
-406 AAGAGAGAAKTVKT
+406 GVGAAKVVKN
-420 KVSKAKD
+420 KISKPKDVST
-427 ISTTSDASKG
+427 ISDTSKG
-437 IAKETKNTAKAVKP
+437 IAKETKNTAKAVKS

-456 EEATVKTGETVAK
+456 EDATIKTGEAIAK

-483 GVKSAASTAARAI
+483 GVKSAASTAARAV

-515 TDAQKAAFGLS
+515 TEAQKAAFGLS

-588 AVDVTKSVFGSLK
+588 AVDITKSVFGSLK

-653 PTEFSSPANNTIAA
+653 PTEFSAPANNTIAA

-782 SKPEVMTQLV
+782 SNPEVMTQLV

-897 KTGNQPQPI
+897 KTGNQSQPI
-906 NSENADVNTGSPSSL
+906 NPENVDVNTGSPSSL
-921 LERLIAINESGISG
+921 LERLIAINDSGIG
-935 ASNLFGGAA
+935 NLFGGAA

-949 TSLDL
+949 TSLGL
-954 VKDFALATSFGSI
+954 IKDFASATSFGSI

-986 GLTGKSFGFKKASQV
+986 SLTGKSFGFQKASQV
-1001 ADIATA
+1001 TDIRDAL
-1007 IQQKRTVNHDTEIID
+1007 QKRPKAERDMPSVE
-1022 LLPGDQVSPST
+1022 LLSGV
-1033 PKTPLQEQA
+1033 
-1042 LAISQAMEGFSSAAP
+1042 SSASESEKISVNSRGIP
-1057 VPKTPQQEQAL
+1057 V
-1068 AISQAMAGF
+1068 
-1077 SSAAPAPKTPQQEQA
+1077 
-1092 LAISQAMADFS
+1092 
-1103 SAAPAPKTPQQEQAL
+1103 
-1118 AISQAMEGFSS
+1118 
-1129 AAPAPKTPQQ
+1129 
-1139 AQALA
+1139 
-1144 ISQAMEGFS
+1144 
-1153 SAAPAPKTPQQEQAL
+1153 
-1168 AISQAMAGFSSAAPA
+1168 
-1183 PKTPQQEQALA
+1183 
-1194 INQAMAGAAPV
+1194 
-1205 VTSGKRTITAP
+1205 
-1216 SDVQI
+1216 
-1221 YDNGYKVVTGEDKSF
+1221 YDNGYKVIDGEDKGVL
-1236 FGSLFDST
+1236 GSLFDSSLT
-1244 VSGLKQTG
+1244 GLKRISS
-1252 TAVIPAVGDNLSRLV
+1252 AVLPAIGDNVSQLI
-1267 GGIDSTGILNDL
+1267 GGVDGTGIVNDL
-1279 VMQST
+1279 VYQAT
-1284 GQNSAI
+1284 GQNSTI
-1290 ARAISPLTRNVGDWL
+1290 ARAISPLTKSAGSWL
-1305 NGGIQQTANSIRG
+1305 NNGIQQTADSIRG
-1318 IATGANN
+1318 ISNEANN

-1334 QEPFLAMP
+1334 QEPFLALP

-1398 NVVKTSQPQPRPRA
+1398 KVVKTSQPQPRPRA
-1412 STTINDQSLDAL
+1412 STTINDPSLDAL

>member
-1 MASTPYVK
+1 M
-9 STGRKIQSSSRET
+9 
-22 LIAAG
+22 
-27 KREVILKEN
+27 KEN

-47 GASTN
+47 EASTN
-52 ELNALAEIKD
+52 ELKALAEVKD
-62 AILSGRGSITQ
+62 AILSGASTITQ
-73 LGENQG
+73 QDERQG
-79 KVSQR
+79 RVSNR
-84 LSRRLIASE
+84 LSRRRKEYEQST
-93 PYVSDDAKNTQA
+93 SDSVRDVQT
-105 NPYIKRLPMKKGRT
+105 NPYKKRLPAKK
-119 QVNNGEER
+119 ER
-127 LIVATN
+127 APINQTVDRAIVATN
-133 TSERVHFASSRQ
+133 TPESVRSVQSRQ
-145 SAQKLKGSVP
+145 TIRKSDGFIP

-170 QKGPLRDSNG
+170 LKGPLRDSNG
-180 RFVSQKNNE
+180 RFVSQKSNE
-189 DIARKKEWQKA
+189 DVARKKELQNA
-200 HKADAKLQEGFLR
+200 RKADAKLQAGFLR
-213 KLGSIIGVDGNQSS
+213 KLGSIMGVDGNQSS
-227 SEESLTDA
+227 SEESLTNA

-268 VEKGKGEASPSKA
+268 VEMGKKETSTSKA
-281 TSPAITY
+281 ISPVITY
-288 PAVVNTQKATS
+288 PAAVNSQKATS
-299 ATAFNNAV
+299 AKAFNNAV

-334 NVSDEVVKLR
+334 NVSDEIVKLR

-355 SDLWRNRASR
+355 SDLWKNRASR
-365 RNKINIGDQAGKN
+365 RNKINIGDRAGKN
-378 KRNKPK
+378 KRNKSK
-384 RKGRNLGKKALSV
+384 RKGHNLGKKALSV
-397 GEKAAAGTA
+397 GEKVAAGSAAAGT
-406 AAGAGAGAAKTVKT
+406 GVGTAKAVKN
-420 KVSKAKD
+420 KISKPKDVST
-427 ISTTSDASKG
+427 ISDTSKG
-437 IAKETKNTAKAVKP
+437 IAKETKNTAKAVKS

-456 EEATVKTGETVAK
+456 EDTTIKTGEAIAK

-483 GVKSAASTAARAI
+483 GVKSAASTAARAV

-515 TDAQKAAFGLS
+515 TEAQKAAFGLS

-588 AVDVTKSVFGSLK
+588 AVDITESVFGSLK

-639 RNGEDGVGEHGYTS
+639 RDGEDGVGEHGYTS
-653 PTEFSSPANNTIAA
+653 PAEFNAPASNTIAA

-693 QEGATL
+693 QEGAAL
-699 ESPNAK
+699 EAPNAK

-756 NENNTNQY
+756 KENNTNQY

-782 SKPEVMTQLV
+782 SNPEVMTQLV

-897 KTGNQPQPI
+897 KTGNQSQPI
-906 NSENADVNTGSPSSL
+906 NPENVDVNTGSPSSL
-921 LERLIAINESGISG
+921 LERLIAINDSGVG
-935 ASNLFGGAA
+935 NLFGGAA
-944 TSLAG
+944 TSIAG
-949 TSLDL
+949 TSLGL
-954 VKDFALATSFGSI
+954 IKDFASATSFGSI

-986 GLTGKSFGFKKASQV
+986 SLTGKSFGFQKASQV
-1001 ADIATA
+1001 TDIRDAL
-1007 IQQKRTVNHDTEIID
+1007 QKRPKAERDMPSVD
-1022 LLPGDQVSPST
+1022 LLSGV
-1033 PKTPLQEQA
+1033 
-1042 LAISQAMEGFSSAAP
+1042 SSASESEKISVNSRGIP
-1057 VPKTPQQEQAL
+1057 V
-1068 AISQAMAGF
+1068 
-1077 SSAAPAPKTPQQEQA
+1077 
-1092 LAISQAMADFS
+1092 
-1103 SAAPAPKTPQQEQAL
+1103 
-1118 AISQAMEGFSS
+1118 
-1129 AAPAPKTPQQ
+1129 
-1139 AQALA
+1139 
-1144 ISQAMEGFS
+1144 
-1153 SAAPAPKTPQQEQAL
+1153 
-1168 AISQAMAGFSSAAPA
+1168 
-1183 PKTPQQEQALA
+1183 
-1194 INQAMAGAAPV
+1194 
-1205 VTSGKRTITAP
+1205 
-1216 SDVQI
+1216 
-1221 YDNGYKVVTGEDKSF
+1221 YDNGYKVIDGEDKGVL
-1236 FGSLFDST
+1236 GSLFDSSLT
-1244 VSGLKQTG
+1244 GLKRISS
-1252 TAVIPAVGDNLSRLV
+1252 AVLPAIGDNVSRLI
-1267 GGIDSTGILNDL
+1267 GGVDGTGIVNDL
-1279 VMQST
+1279 VYQAT
-1284 GQNSAI
+1284 GQNSTI
-1290 ARAISPLTRNVGDWL
+1290 ARAISPLTRSAGSWL
-1305 NGGIQQTANSIRG
+1305 NNGIQQTADSIRG
-1318 IATGANN
+1318 ISNEANN

-1398 NVVKTSQPQPRPRA
+1398 KVVKTSQPQPRPRA
-1412 STTINDQSLDAL
+1412 STTINDPSLDAL

>member
-1 MASTPYVK
+1 MDISPLA
-9 STGRKIQSSSRET
+9 T
-22 LIAAG
+22 LNNYRNGEHSICQKPWKKNTKLKPGNVDRAG

-47 GASTN
+47 EASTN
-52 ELNALAEIKD
+52 ELKALAEVKD
-62 AILSGRGSITQ
+62 AILSGASTITQ
-73 LGENQG
+73 QDERQG
-79 KVSQR
+79 RVSNR
-84 LSRRLIASE
+84 LSRRRKDYEQST
-93 PYVSDDAKNTQA
+93 SDSVRDVQT
-105 NPYIKRLPMKKGRT
+105 NPYKKRLPAKK
-119 QVNNGEER
+119 ER
-127 LIVATN
+127 APINQTVDRSIVATN
-133 TSERVHFASSRQ
+133 TPESVRSVQSRQ
-145 SAQKLKGSVP
+145 TIRKSDGFIP
-155 VAANSAPLE
+155 VAANSASLE

-170 QKGPLRDSNG
+170 LKGPLRDSNG
-180 RFVSQKNNE
+180 RFVSQKSNE
-189 DIARKKEWQKA
+189 DVARKKELQNA
-200 HKADAKLQEGFLR
+200 RKADAKLQAGFLR
-213 KLGSIIGVDGNQSS
+213 KLGSIMGVDGNQSS
-227 SEESLTDA
+227 SEESLTNA

-242 PLWMAARGMY
+242 PFWMAARGMY

-258 TGKAESLKEW
+258 TGKAESLKEL
-268 VEKGKGEASPSKA
+268 VEKGKKETSTSKA
-281 TSPAITY
+281 ISPVITY
-288 PAVVNTQKATS
+288 PAAVNSQKAKS
-299 ATAFNNAV
+299 AKAFNNAV

-334 NVSDEVVKLR
+334 NVSDEIVKLR

-355 SDLWRNRASR
+355 SDLWKNRASR
-365 RNKINIGDQAGKN
+365 RNKINIGAQTGKN
-378 KRNKPK
+378 KRNKSK
-384 RKGRNLGKKALSV
+384 RKGRNLGKKALSA
-397 GEKAAAGTA
+397 GEKVAAGSAAAGT
-406 AAGAGAGAAKTVKT
+406 GVGAAKVVKN
-420 KVSKAKD
+420 KISKPKDVST
-427 ISTTSDASKG
+427 ISDTSKG
-437 IAKETKNTAKAVKP
+437 IAKETKNTAKAVKS

-456 EEATVKTGETVAK
+456 EDATIKTGEVIAK

-483 GVKSAASTAARAI
+483 GVKSAASTAARAV

-515 TDAQKAAFGLS
+515 TEAQKAAFGLS

-588 AVDVTKSVFGSLK
+588 AVDITKSVFGSLK

-653 PTEFSSPANNTIAA
+653 PTEFSAPANNTIAA

-782 SKPEVMTQLV
+782 SNPEVMTQLV

-897 KTGNQPQPI
+897 KTGNQTQPI
-906 NSENADVNTGSPSSL
+906 NPENVDVNTGSPSNL
-921 LERLIAINESGISG
+921 LERLIAINDSGVG
-935 ASNLFGGAA
+935 NLFGGAA

-949 TSLDL
+949 TSLAGTSL
-954 VKDFALATSFGSI
+954 GLIKDFASATSFGSI

-986 GLTGKSFGFKKASQV
+986 SLTGKSFGFQKASQV
-1001 ADIATA
+1001 TDIRDAL
-1007 IQQKRTVNHDTEIID
+1007 QKRPKAERDMPSVD
-1022 LLPGDQVSPST
+1022 LLSGV
-1033 PKTPLQEQA
+1033 
-1042 LAISQAMEGFSSAAP
+1042 SSASESEKISVNSRGIP
-1057 VPKTPQQEQAL
+1057 V
-1068 AISQAMAGF
+1068 
-1077 SSAAPAPKTPQQEQA
+1077 
-1092 LAISQAMADFS
+1092 
-1103 SAAPAPKTPQQEQAL
+1103 
-1118 AISQAMEGFSS
+1118 
-1129 AAPAPKTPQQ
+1129 
-1139 AQALA
+1139 
-1144 ISQAMEGFS
+1144 
-1153 SAAPAPKTPQQEQAL
+1153 
-1168 AISQAMAGFSSAAPA
+1168 
-1183 PKTPQQEQALA
+1183 
-1194 INQAMAGAAPV
+1194 
-1205 VTSGKRTITAP
+1205 
-1216 SDVQI
+1216 
-1221 YDNGYKVVTGEDKSF
+1221 YDNGYKVIDGEDKGVL
-1236 FGSLFDST
+1236 GSLFDSSLT
-1244 VSGLKQTG
+1244 GLKRISS
-1252 TAVIPAVGDNLSRLV
+1252 AVLPAIGDNVSQLI
-1267 GGIDSTGILNDL
+1267 GGVDGTGIVNDL
-1279 VMQST
+1279 VYQAT
-1284 GQNSAI
+1284 GQNSTI
-1290 ARAISPLTRNVGDWL
+1290 AKAISPLTKSAGSWL
-1305 NGGIQQTANSIRG
+1305 NNGIQQTADSIRG
-1318 IATGANN
+1318 ISNEANN

-1334 QEPFLAMP
+1334 QEPFLALP

-1398 NVVKTSQPQPRPRA
+1398 KVVKTSQPQPRPRA
-1412 STTINDQSLDAL
+1412 STTINDPSLDAL

>member
-1 MASTPYVK
+1 MDISPLA
-9 STGRKIQSSSRET
+9 T
-22 LIAAG
+22 LNNYRNGEHSICQKPWKKNTKLKLGNVDRAG

-47 GASTN
+47 EASTN
-52 ELNALAEIKD
+52 ELKALAEVKD
-62 AILSGRGSITQ
+62 AILSGASTITQ
-73 LGENQG
+73 QDERQG
-79 KVSQR
+79 RVSNR
-84 LSRRLIASE
+84 LSRRRKDYEQST
-93 PYVSDDAKNTQA
+93 SDSVRDVQT
-105 NPYIKRLPMKKGRT
+105 NPYKKRLPAKK
-119 QVNNGEER
+119 ER
-127 LIVATN
+127 APINQTVDRSIVATN
-133 TSERVHFASSRQ
+133 TPESVRSVQSRQ
-145 SAQKLKGSVP
+145 IIRKPDGFIP

-170 QKGPLRDSNG
+170 LKGPLRDSSG
-180 RFVSQKNNE
+180 RFVSQKSNE
-189 DIARKKEWQKA
+189 DVARKKELQNA
-200 HKADAKLQEGFLR
+200 RKADAKLQAGFLR
-213 KLGSIIGVDGNQSS
+213 KLGSIMGVDGNQSS
-227 SEESLTDA
+227 SEESLTNA

-268 VEKGKGEASPSKA
+268 VEKGKKETSTSKA
-281 TSPAITY
+281 ISPVITY
-288 PAVVNTQKATS
+288 PAAVNSQKATS
-299 ATAFNNAV
+299 AKAFNNAV

-334 NVSDEVVKLR
+334 NVSDEILKLR

-355 SDLWRNRASR
+355 SDLWKNRASR
-365 RNKINIGDQAGKN
+365 RNKINIGDQTGKN
-378 KRNKPK
+378 KRNKSK
-384 RKGRNLGKKALSV
+384 RKGRNLGKKALSA
-397 GEKAAAGTA
+397 GEKVAAGSAAAGT
-406 AAGAGAGAAKTVKT
+406 GIGAAKVVKN
-420 KVSKAKD
+420 KISKPKDVST
-427 ISTTSDASKG
+427 ISDTSKG
-437 IAKETKNTAKAVKP
+437 IAKETKNTAKAVKS

-456 EEATVKTGETVAK
+456 EDATIKTGEAIAK

-483 GVKSAASTAARAI
+483 GVKSAASTAARAV

-515 TDAQKAAFGLS
+515 TEAQKAAFGLS

-588 AVDVTKSVFGSLK
+588 AVDITKSVFGSLK

-653 PTEFSSPANNTIAA
+653 PTEFSAPANNTIAA

-756 NENNTNQY
+756 KENNTNQY

-782 SKPEVMTQLV
+782 SNPEVMTQLV

-897 KTGNQPQPI
+897 KTGNQSQPI
-906 NSENADVNTGSPSSL
+906 NPENVDVNTGSPSSL
-921 LERLIAINESGISG
+921 LERLIAINDSGVG
-935 ASNLFGGAA
+935 NLFGGAA

-949 TSLDL
+949 TSLGL
-954 VKDFALATSFGSI
+954 IKDFASATSFGSI

-986 GLTGKSFGFKKASQV
+986 SLTGKSFGFQKASQV
-1001 ADIATA
+1001 TDIRDAL
-1007 IQQKRTVNHDTEIID
+1007 QKRPKAERDMPSVD
-1022 LLPGDQVSPST
+1022 LLSGV
-1033 PKTPLQEQA
+1033 
-1042 LAISQAMEGFSSAAP
+1042 SSASESEKISVNSRGIP
-1057 VPKTPQQEQAL
+1057 V
-1068 AISQAMAGF
+1068 
-1077 SSAAPAPKTPQQEQA
+1077 
-1092 LAISQAMADFS
+1092 
-1103 SAAPAPKTPQQEQAL
+1103 
-1118 AISQAMEGFSS
+1118 
-1129 AAPAPKTPQQ
+1129 
-1139 AQALA
+1139 
-1144 ISQAMEGFS
+1144 
-1153 SAAPAPKTPQQEQAL
+1153 
-1168 AISQAMAGFSSAAPA
+1168 
-1183 PKTPQQEQALA
+1183 
-1194 INQAMAGAAPV
+1194 
-1205 VTSGKRTITAP
+1205 
-1216 SDVQI
+1216 
-1221 YDNGYKVVTGEDKSF
+1221 YDNGYKVIDGEDKGVL
-1236 FGSLFDST
+1236 GSLFDSSLT
-1244 VSGLKQTG
+1244 GLKRISS
-1252 TAVIPAVGDNLSRLV
+1252 AVLPAIGDNVSRLI
-1267 GGIDSTGILNDL
+1267 GGVDGTGIVNDL
-1279 VMQST
+1279 VYQAT
-1284 GQNSAI
+1284 GQNSTI
-1290 ARAISPLTRNVGDWL
+1290 ARAISPLTRSAGSWL
-1305 NGGIQQTANSIRG
+1305 NNGIQQTADSIRG
-1318 IATGANN
+1318 ISNEANN

-1398 NVVKTSQPQPRPRA
+1398 KVVKTSQPQPRPRA
-1412 STTINDQSLDAL
+1412 STTINDPSLDAL

>member
-1 MASTPYVK
+1 MDISPLA
-9 STGRKIQSSSRET
+9 T
-22 LIAAG
+22 LNNYRNGEHSICQKPWKKNTKLKPGNVDRAG

-47 GASTN
+47 EASTN
-52 ELNALAEIKD
+52 ELKALAEVKD
-62 AILSGRGSITQ
+62 AILSGASTITQ
-73 LGENQG
+73 QDERQG
-79 KVSQR
+79 RVSNR
-84 LSRRLIASE
+84 LSRRRKEYEQST
-93 PYVSDDAKNTQA
+93 SDSVRDVQT
-105 NPYIKRLPMKKGRT
+105 NPYKKRLPAKK
-119 QVNNGEER
+119 ER
-127 LIVATN
+127 APINQTVDRSIVATN
-133 TSERVHFASSRQ
+133 TPESVRSVQSRQ
-145 SAQKLKGSVP
+145 TIRKSDGFIP

-170 QKGPLRDSNG
+170 LKGPLRDSNG
-180 RFVSQKNNE
+180 RFVSQKSNE
-189 DIARKKEWQKA
+189 DVARKKELQNA
-200 HKADAKLQEGFLR
+200 RKADAKLQAGFLR
-213 KLGSIIGVDGNQSS
+213 KLGSIMGVDGNRSS
-227 SEESLTDA
+227 SEESLTNA

-242 PLWMAARGMY
+242 PFWMAARGMY

-268 VEKGKGEASPSKA
+268 VEKGKKETSTSKA
-281 TSPAITY
+281 ISPVITY
-288 PAVVNTQKATS
+288 PAAVNSQKATS
-299 ATAFNNAV
+299 AKAFNNAV

-334 NVSDEVVKLR
+334 NVSDEIVKLR

-355 SDLWRNRASR
+355 SDLWKNRASR
-365 RNKINIGDQAGKN
+365 RNKINIGDRTGKN
-378 KRNKPK
+378 KRNKSK
-384 RKGRNLGKKALSV
+384 RKGRNLGKKALSA
-397 GEKAAAGTA
+397 GEKVAAGSAAAGT
-406 AAGAGAGAAKTVKT
+406 GVGAAKVVKN
-420 KVSKAKD
+420 KISKPKDVST
-427 ISTTSDASKG
+427 ISDTSKG
-437 IAKETKNTAKAVKP
+437 IAKETKNTAKAVKS

-456 EEATVKTGETVAK
+456 EDATIKTGEAIAK
-469 KKTESVALKSAAKI
+469 KKTESVALKSAVKI
-483 GVKSAASTAARAI
+483 GVKSAASTAARAV

-515 TDAQKAAFGLS
+515 TEAQKAAFGLS

-588 AVDVTKSVFGSLK
+588 AVDITKSVFGSLK

-653 PTEFSSPANNTIAA
+653 PTEFSAPANNTIAA

-782 SKPEVMTQLV
+782 SNPEVMTQLV

-897 KTGNQPQPI
+897 KTGNQSQPI
-906 NSENADVNTGSPSSL
+906 NPENVDVNTGSPSRM
-921 LERLIAINESGISG
+921 LERLIAINDSGVG
-935 ASNLFGGAA
+935 NLFGGAA

-949 TSLDL
+949 TSLGL
-954 VKDFALATSFGSI
+954 IKDFASATSFGSI

-986 GLTGKSFGFKKASQV
+986 SLTGKSFGFQKASQV
-1001 ADIATA
+1001 TDIRDAL
-1007 IQQKRTVNHDTEIID
+1007 QKRPKAERDMPSVD
-1022 LLPGDQVSPST
+1022 LLSGV
-1033 PKTPLQEQA
+1033 
-1042 LAISQAMEGFSSAAP
+1042 SSASESEKISVNSRGIP
-1057 VPKTPQQEQAL
+1057 V
-1068 AISQAMAGF
+1068 
-1077 SSAAPAPKTPQQEQA
+1077 
-1092 LAISQAMADFS
+1092 
-1103 SAAPAPKTPQQEQAL
+1103 
-1118 AISQAMEGFSS
+1118 
-1129 AAPAPKTPQQ
+1129 
-1139 AQALA
+1139 
-1144 ISQAMEGFS
+1144 
-1153 SAAPAPKTPQQEQAL
+1153 
-1168 AISQAMAGFSSAAPA
+1168 
-1183 PKTPQQEQALA
+1183 
-1194 INQAMAGAAPV
+1194 
-1205 VTSGKRTITAP
+1205 
-1216 SDVQI
+1216 
-1221 YDNGYKVVTGEDKSF
+1221 YDNGYKVIDGEDKGVL
-1236 FGSLFDST
+1236 GSLFDSSLT
-1244 VSGLKQTG
+1244 GLKRISS
-1252 TAVIPAVGDNLSRLV
+1252 AVLPAIGDNVSQLI
-1267 GGIDSTGILNDL
+1267 GGVDGTGIVNDL
-1279 VMQST
+1279 VYQAT
-1284 GQNSAI
+1284 GQNSTI
-1290 ARAISPLTRNVGDWL
+1290 ARAISPLTRSAGSWL
-1305 NGGIQQTANSIRG
+1305 NNGIQQTADSIRG
-1318 IATGANN
+1318 ISNEANN

-1334 QEPFLAMP
+1334 QEPFLALP

-1398 NVVKTSQPQPRPRA
+1398 KVVKTSQPQPRPRA
-1412 STTINDQSLDAL
+1412 STTINDPSLDAL

>member
-1 MASTPYVK
+1 MDISPLA
-9 STGRKIQSSSRET
+9 T
-22 LIAAG
+22 LNNYRNGEHSICQKPWKKNTKLKLGNVDRAG

-47 GASTN
+47 EASTN
-52 ELNALAEIKD
+52 ELKALAEVKD
-62 AILSGRGSITQ
+62 AILSGASTITQ
-73 LGENQG
+73 QDERQG
-79 KVSQR
+79 RVSNR
-84 LSRRLIASE
+84 LSRRRKEYEQST
-93 PYVSDDAKNTQA
+93 SDSVRDVQT
-105 NPYIKRLPMKKGRT
+105 NPYKKRLPAKK
-119 QVNNGEER
+119 ER
-127 LIVATN
+127 APLNQTVDRSIVATN
-133 TSERVHFASSRQ
+133 TPESVRSVQSRQ
-145 SAQKLKGSVP
+145 TIRKSDGFIP

-164 PQSPQS
+164 PQSL
-170 QKGPLRDSNG
+170 KGPLRDGNG
-180 RFVSQKNNE
+180 RFVSQKSNE
-189 DIARKKEWQKA
+189 DIARKKELQNA
-200 HKADAKLQEGFLR
+200 RKADAKLQAGFLR
-213 KLGSIIGVDGNQSS
+213 KLGSIMGMDNHQSAG
-227 SEESLTDA
+227 EDAITNA

-242 PLWMAARGMY
+242 PLWMAARGIY

-268 VEKGKGEASPSKA
+268 SDKGDSNLSTSESKPA
-281 TSPAITY
+281 AITY
-288 PAVVNTQKATS
+288 PAPRNEKNS
-299 ATAFNNAV
+299 ASSAAFNNAI
-307 ETKSAQAVE
+307 EAKSVRVVE
-316 EQTKILQ
+316 EQTKVLQ
-323 TNDNKIIDGLE
+323 SNDARIIDELE
-334 NVSDEVVKLR
+334 NVSDEIVKLR
-344 KSVSSGNKFGL
+344 KSMKTKGNGIKL
-355 SDLWRNRASR
+355 SDLFSRNRDRITSN
-365 RNKINIGDQAGKN
+365 RNKTNRNKNKSKKDRRADKRPEAKKDKIKTTTTEKGETSTPKDKVEKKQQNSKNNSVKNENHQPRNAGKEAI
-378 KRNKPK
+378 
-384 RKGRNLGKKALSV
+384 G
-397 GEKAAAGTA
+397 
-406 AAGAGAGAAKTVKT
+406 
-420 KVSKAKD
+420 
-427 ISTTSDASKG
+427 DASKTTEKVADKGARKTASTG
-437 IAKETKNTAKAVKP
+437 IAKAATEATTEKVAIATGENLAKKEAGKIALKAAGGAAVR
-451 AGVVA
+451 AGVR
-456 EEATVKTGETVAK
+456 G
-469 KKTESVALKSAAKI
+469 
-483 GVKSAASTAARAI
+483 I
-496 PIIGSLAMA
+496 PIIGNIAMA

-515 TDAQKAAFGLS
+515 TEAQKAAFGLS
-526 DDDAVSEQQKT
+526 DDNAVSTQQKT
-537 AYATANVL
+537 AYAAANVL

-567 ERAGEKLQNFDT
+567 EGAGEKLQNFDT
-579 GDIARGVNG
+579 GDIARDINSSI
-588 AVDVTKSVFGSLK
+588 DTTKTVFSSLK
-601 DTFLSTDENTKQ
+601 ESFSSSSEGTAQ

-618 EDGTKKTVDAIHSLG
+618 EDGTKQTVTAINNLG
-633 EQLQGG
+633 RQLQGG
-639 RNGEDGVGEHGYTS
+639 RDGEDGVGEHGYTS
-653 PTEFSSPANNTIAA
+653 PAEFNAPTSNTIAA

-699 ESPNAK
+699 EAPNAK

-738 GYQKLQ
+738 GHQKLQ

-782 SKPEVMTQLV
+782 SNPEVMTQLV

-812 ALGAFNTN
+812 ALGAFNAN
-820 TGRWEGQFSDE
+820 TGRWEGRFSDE
-831 TLARINKIQKE
+831 TLARLNKIQQE

-859 VKYANGK
+859 VKYADGT

-880 QQPIEVAQHAQ
+880 PKPIEVAQHAQ
-891 AVKKPQ
+891 AAKKPQ
-897 KTGNQPQPI
+897 KKGNQPQPI
-906 NSENADVNTGSPSSL
+906 NPENADVNTGSPSSL

-954 VKDFALATSFGSI
+954 VKDFASATSFGSI

-1033 PKTPLQEQA
+1033 PKTP
-1042 LAISQAMEGFSSAAP
+1042 
-1057 VPKTPQQEQAL
+1057 
-1068 AISQAMAGF
+1068 
-1077 SSAAPAPKTPQQEQA
+1077 
-1092 LAISQAMADFS
+1092 
-1103 SAAPAPKTPQQEQAL
+1103 
-1118 AISQAMEGFSS
+1118 
-1129 AAPAPKTPQQ
+1129 
-1139 AQALA
+1139 
-1144 ISQAMEGFS
+1144 
-1153 SAAPAPKTPQQEQAL
+1153 QQEQAL

-1194 INQAMAGAAPV
+1194 INQAMSGAAPV

>member
-1 MASTPYVK
+1 MDISPLA
-9 STGRKIQSSSRET
+9 T
-22 LIAAG
+22 LNNYRNGEHSICQKPWKKNTKLKPGNVDRAG

-52 ELNALAEIKD
+52 ELKALAEIKN
-62 AILSGRGSITQ
+62 AILSDRGSITQ

-84 LSRRLIASE
+84 LSRRRIASE
-93 PYVSDDAKNTQA
+93 PYVSGDAKNTQA

-189 DIARKKEWQKA
+189 DIARKKEWQNA
-200 HKADAKLQEGFLR
+200 RKADAKLQEGFLR

-268 VEKGKGEASPSKA
+268 VEKGKGEALSSKA

-456 EEATVKTGETVAK
+456 EEATIKTGETVAK

-483 GVKSAASTAARAI
+483 GVKSAASTAARAV

-515 TDAQKAAFGLS
+515 TEAQKAAFGLS

-588 AVDVTKSVFGSLK
+588 AVDITKSVFGSLK

-653 PTEFSSPANNTIAA
+653 PTEFSAPANNTIAA

-782 SKPEVMTQLV
+782 SNPEVMTQLV

-897 KTGNQPQPI
+897 KTGNQSQPI
-906 NSENADVNTGSPSSL
+906 NPENVDVNTGSPSSL
-921 LERLIAINESGISG
+921 LERLIAINDSGVG
-935 ASNLFGGAA
+935 NLFGGAA

-949 TSLDL
+949 TSLGL
-954 VKDFALATSFGSI
+954 IKDFASATSFGSI

-986 GLTGKSFGFKKASQV
+986 SLTGKSFGFQKASQV
-1001 ADIATA
+1001 TDIRDAL
-1007 IQQKRTVNHDTEIID
+1007 QKRPKAERDMPSVD
-1022 LLPGDQVSPST
+1022 LLSGV
-1033 PKTPLQEQA
+1033 
-1042 LAISQAMEGFSSAAP
+1042 SSASESEKISVNSRGIP
-1057 VPKTPQQEQAL
+1057 V
-1068 AISQAMAGF
+1068 
-1077 SSAAPAPKTPQQEQA
+1077 
-1092 LAISQAMADFS
+1092 
-1103 SAAPAPKTPQQEQAL
+1103 
-1118 AISQAMEGFSS
+1118 
-1129 AAPAPKTPQQ
+1129 
-1139 AQALA
+1139 
-1144 ISQAMEGFS
+1144 
-1153 SAAPAPKTPQQEQAL
+1153 
-1168 AISQAMAGFSSAAPA
+1168 
-1183 PKTPQQEQALA
+1183 
-1194 INQAMAGAAPV
+1194 
-1205 VTSGKRTITAP
+1205 
-1216 SDVQI
+1216 
-1221 YDNGYKVVTGEDKSF
+1221 YDNGYKVIDGEDKGVL
-1236 FGSLFDST
+1236 GSLFDSSLT
-1244 VSGLKQTG
+1244 GLKRISS
-1252 TAVIPAVGDNLSRLV
+1252 AVLPAIGDNVSQLI
-1267 GGIDSTGILNDL
+1267 GGVDGTGIVNDL
-1279 VMQST
+1279 VYQAT
-1284 GQNSAI
+1284 GQNSTI
-1290 ARAISPLTRNVGDWL
+1290 ARAISPLTKSAGSWL
-1305 NGGIQQTANSIRG
+1305 NNGIQQTADSIRG
-1318 IATGANN
+1318 ISNEANN

-1334 QEPFLAMP
+1334 QEPFLALP

-1398 NVVKTSQPQPRPRA
+1398 KVVKTSQPQPRPRA
-1412 STTINDQSLDAL
+1412 STTINDPSLDAL

>member
-1 MASTPYVK
+1 MDISPLA
-9 STGRKIQSSSRET
+9 T
-22 LIAAG
+22 LNNYRNGEHSICQKPWKKNTKLKPGNVDRAG

-47 GASTN
+47 EASTN
-52 ELNALAEIKD
+52 ELKALAEVKD
-62 AILSGRGSITQ
+62 AILSGASTITQ
-73 LGENQG
+73 QDERQG
-79 KVSQR
+79 RVSNR
-84 LSRRLIASE
+84 LSRRRKEYEQST
-93 PYVSDDAKNTQA
+93 SDSVRDVQT
-105 NPYIKRLPMKKGRT
+105 NPYKKRLPAKK
-119 QVNNGEER
+119 ER
-127 LIVATN
+127 APINQTVDRAIVATN
-133 TSERVHFASSRQ
+133 TPESVRSVQSRQ
-145 SAQKLKGSVP
+145 TIRKSEGFIP

-164 PQSPQS
+164 PQPPQS
-170 QKGPLRDSNG
+170 LKGPLRDSNG
-180 RFVSQKNNE
+180 RFVSQKSNE
-189 DIARKKEWQKA
+189 DVARKKELQNA
-200 HKADAKLQEGFLR
+200 RKADAKLQAGFLR
-213 KLGSIIGVDGNQSS
+213 KLSSIMGVDGNQSS
-227 SEESLTDA
+227 SEESLTNA

-258 TGKAESLKEW
+258 TGKAESLKEL
-268 VEKGKGEASPSKA
+268 VEKGKKETSTSKA
-281 TSPAITY
+281 ISPVITY
-288 PAVVNTQKATS
+288 PAAVNSQKATS
-299 ATAFNNAV
+299 AKAFNNAV

-334 NVSDEVVKLR
+334 NVSDEIVKLR

-355 SDLWRNRASR
+355 SDLWKNRASR
-365 RNKINIGDQAGKN
+365 RNKINIGDQTGKN
-378 KRNKPK
+378 KRNKSK
-384 RKGRNLGKKALSV
+384 RKGRNLGKKALSA
-397 GEKAAAGTA
+397 GEKVAAGSAAAGT
-406 AAGAGAGAAKTVKT
+406 GVGAAKVVKN
-420 KVSKAKD
+420 KISKPKDVST
-427 ISTTSDASKG
+427 ISDTSKG
-437 IAKETKNTAKAVKP
+437 IAKETKNTAKAVKS

-456 EEATVKTGETVAK
+456 EDATIKTGEAIAK

-483 GVKSAASTAARAI
+483 GVKSAASTAARAV

-515 TDAQKAAFGLS
+515 TEAQKAAFGLS

-588 AVDVTKSVFGSLK
+588 AVDITKSVFGSLK

-653 PTEFSSPANNTIAA
+653 PTEFSAPANNTIAA

-782 SKPEVMTQLV
+782 SNPEVMTQLV

-820 TGRWEGQFSDE
+820 TGRWEGQFSEE

-897 KTGNQPQPI
+897 KTGNQSQPI
-906 NSENADVNTGSPSSL
+906 NPENVDVNTGSPSSL
-921 LERLIAINESGISG
+921 LERLIAINDSGVG
-935 ASNLFGGAA
+935 NLFGGAA

-949 TSLDL
+949 TSLGL
-954 VKDFALATSFGSI
+954 IKDFASATSFGSI

-986 GLTGKSFGFKKASQV
+986 SLTGKSFGFQKASQV
-1001 ADIATA
+1001 TDIRDAL
-1007 IQQKRTVNHDTEIID
+1007 QKRPKAERDMPSVD
-1022 LLPGDQVSPST
+1022 LLSGV
-1033 PKTPLQEQA
+1033 
-1042 LAISQAMEGFSSAAP
+1042 SSASESEKISVNSRGIP
-1057 VPKTPQQEQAL
+1057 V
-1068 AISQAMAGF
+1068 
-1077 SSAAPAPKTPQQEQA
+1077 
-1092 LAISQAMADFS
+1092 
-1103 SAAPAPKTPQQEQAL
+1103 
-1118 AISQAMEGFSS
+1118 
-1129 AAPAPKTPQQ
+1129 
-1139 AQALA
+1139 
-1144 ISQAMEGFS
+1144 
-1153 SAAPAPKTPQQEQAL
+1153 
-1168 AISQAMAGFSSAAPA
+1168 
-1183 PKTPQQEQALA
+1183 
-1194 INQAMAGAAPV
+1194 
-1205 VTSGKRTITAP
+1205 
-1216 SDVQI
+1216 
-1221 YDNGYKVVTGEDKSF
+1221 YDNGYKVIDGEDKGVL
-1236 FGSLFDST
+1236 GSLFDSSLT
-1244 VSGLKQTG
+1244 GLKRISS
-1252 TAVIPAVGDNLSRLV
+1252 AVLPAIGDNVSQLI
-1267 GGIDSTGILNDL
+1267 GGVDGTGIVNDL
-1279 VMQST
+1279 VYQAT
-1284 GQNSAI
+1284 GQNSTI
-1290 ARAISPLTRNVGDWL
+1290 ARAISPLTKSAGSWL
-1305 NGGIQQTANSIRG
+1305 NNGIQQTADSIRG
-1318 IATGANN
+1318 ISNEANN

-1334 QEPFLAMP
+1334 QEPFLALP

-1398 NVVKTSQPQPRPRA
+1398 KVVKTSQPQPRPRA
-1412 STTINDQSLDAL
+1412 STTINDPSLDAL

>member
-1 MASTPYVK
+1 MDISPLA
-9 STGRKIQSSSRET
+9 T
-22 LIAAG
+22 LNNYRNGEHSICQKPWKKNTKLKPGNVDRAG

-47 GASTN
+47 EASTN
-52 ELNALAEIKD
+52 ELKALAEVKD
-62 AILSGRGSITQ
+62 AILSGASTITQ
-73 LGENQG
+73 QDERQG
-79 KVSQR
+79 RVSNR
-84 LSRRLIASE
+84 LSRRRKEYEQST
-93 PYVSDDAKNTQA
+93 SDSVRDVQT
-105 NPYIKRLPMKKGRT
+105 NPYKKRLPAKK
-119 QVNNGEER
+119 ER
-127 LIVATN
+127 APINQTVDRAIVATN
-133 TSERVHFASSRQ
+133 TPESVRSVQSRQ
-145 SAQKLKGSVP
+145 TIRKSEGFIP

-164 PQSPQS
+164 PQPPQS
-170 QKGPLRDSNG
+170 LKGPLRDSNG
-180 RFVSQKNNE
+180 RFVSQKSNE
-189 DIARKKEWQKA
+189 DVARKKELQNA
-200 HKADAKLQEGFLR
+200 RKADAKLQAGFLR
-213 KLGSIIGVDGNQSS
+213 KLGSIMGVDGNQSS
-227 SEESLTDA
+227 SEESLTNA

-268 VEKGKGEASPSKA
+268 VEKGKKETSTSKA
-281 TSPAITY
+281 ISPVITY
-288 PAVVNTQKATS
+288 PAAVNSQKATS
-299 ATAFNNAV
+299 AKAFNNAV

-334 NVSDEVVKLR
+334 NVSDEIVKLR

-355 SDLWRNRASR
+355 SDLWKNRASR
-365 RNKINIGDQAGKN
+365 RNKINIGDQTGKN
-378 KRNKPK
+378 KRNKSK
-384 RKGRNLGKKALSV
+384 RKGRNLGKKALSA
-397 GEKAAAGTA
+397 GEKVAAGSAAAGT
-406 AAGAGAGAAKTVKT
+406 GVGAAKVVKN
-420 KVSKAKD
+420 KISKPKDVST
-427 ISTTSDASKG
+427 ISDTSKG
-437 IAKETKNTAKAVKP
+437 IAKETKNTAKAVKS

-456 EEATVKTGETVAK
+456 EDATIKTGEAIAK

-483 GVKSAASTAARAI
+483 GVKSAASTAARAV

-515 TDAQKAAFGLS
+515 TEAQKAAFGLS

-567 ERAGEKLQNFDT
+567 ERAGEKLQNFHT

-588 AVDVTKSVFGSLK
+588 AVDITKSVFGSLK

-653 PTEFSSPANNTIAA
+653 PTEFSAPANNTIAA

-782 SKPEVMTQLV
+782 SNPEVMTQLV

-897 KTGNQPQPI
+897 KTGNQSQPI
-906 NSENADVNTGSPSSL
+906 NPENVDVNTGSPSRM
-921 LERLIAINESGISG
+921 LERLIAINDSGVG
-935 ASNLFGGAA
+935 NLFGGAA

-949 TSLDL
+949 TSLGL
-954 VKDFALATSFGSI
+954 IKDFASATSFGSI

-986 GLTGKSFGFKKASQV
+986 SLTGKSFGFQKASQV
-1001 ADIATA
+1001 TDIRDAL
-1007 IQQKRTVNHDTEIID
+1007 QKRPKAERDMPSVD
-1022 LLPGDQVSPST
+1022 LLSGV
-1033 PKTPLQEQA
+1033 
-1042 LAISQAMEGFSSAAP
+1042 SSASESEKISVNSRGIP
-1057 VPKTPQQEQAL
+1057 V
-1068 AISQAMAGF
+1068 
-1077 SSAAPAPKTPQQEQA
+1077 
-1092 LAISQAMADFS
+1092 
-1103 SAAPAPKTPQQEQAL
+1103 
-1118 AISQAMEGFSS
+1118 
-1129 AAPAPKTPQQ
+1129 
-1139 AQALA
+1139 
-1144 ISQAMEGFS
+1144 
-1153 SAAPAPKTPQQEQAL
+1153 
-1168 AISQAMAGFSSAAPA
+1168 
-1183 PKTPQQEQALA
+1183 
-1194 INQAMAGAAPV
+1194 
-1205 VTSGKRTITAP
+1205 
-1216 SDVQI
+1216 
-1221 YDNGYKVVTGEDKSF
+1221 YDNGYKVIDGEDKGVL
-1236 FGSLFDST
+1236 GSLFDSSLT
-1244 VSGLKQTG
+1244 GLKRISS
-1252 TAVIPAVGDNLSRLV
+1252 AVLPAIGDNVSQLI
-1267 GGIDSTGILNDL
+1267 GGVDGTGIVNDL
-1279 VMQST
+1279 VYQAT
-1284 GQNSAI
+1284 GQNSTI
-1290 ARAISPLTRNVGDWL
+1290 ARAISPLTKSAGSWL
-1305 NGGIQQTANSIRG
+1305 NNGIQQTADSIRG
-1318 IATGANN
+1318 ISNEANN

-1334 QEPFLAMP
+1334 QEPFLALP

-1398 NVVKTSQPQPRPRA
+1398 KVVKTSQPQPRPRA
-1412 STTINDQSLDAL
+1412 STTINDPSLDAL

>member
-1 MASTPYVK
+1 MDISPLA
-9 STGRKIQSSSRET
+9 T
-22 LIAAG
+22 LNNYRNGEHSICQKPWKKNTKLKPGNVDRAG

-47 GASTN
+47 EASTN
-52 ELNALAEIKD
+52 ELKALAEVKD
-62 AILSGRGSITQ
+62 AILSGASTITQ
-73 LGENQG
+73 QDERQG
-79 KVSQR
+79 RVSNR
-84 LSRRLIASE
+84 LSRRRKDYEQST
-93 PYVSDDAKNTQA
+93 SDSVRDVQT
-105 NPYIKRLPMKKGRT
+105 NPYKKRLPAKK
-119 QVNNGEER
+119 ER
-127 LIVATN
+127 APINQTVDRSIVATN
-133 TSERVHFASSRQ
+133 TPESVRSVQSRQ
-145 SAQKLKGSVP
+145 TIRKSDGFIP

-170 QKGPLRDSNG
+170 LKGPLRDSNG
-180 RFVSQKNNE
+180 RFVSQKSNE
-189 DIARKKEWQKA
+189 DVARKKELQNA
-200 HKADAKLQEGFLR
+200 RKADAKLQAGFLR
-213 KLGSIIGVDGNQSS
+213 KLGSIMGVDGNQSS

-268 VEKGKGEASPSKA
+268 VEKGKGEASSSKA

-323 TNDNKIIDGLE
+323 TNDDKIIDGLE

-406 AAGAGAGAAKTVKT
+406 AAGAGTGAAKTVKT

-456 EEATVKTGETVAK
+456 EEATIKTGETVAK

-515 TDAQKAAFGLS
+515 TEAQKAAFGLS

-588 AVDVTKSVFGSLK
+588 AVDITKSVFGSLK

-639 RNGEDGVGEHGYTS
+639 RDGEDGVGEHGYTS
-653 PTEFSSPANNTIAA
+653 PAEFNAPTSNTIAA

-699 ESPNAK
+699 EAPNAK

-756 NENNTNQY
+756 KENNTNQY

-782 SKPEVMTQLV
+782 SNPEVMTQLV

-891 AVKKPQ
+891 TVKKPQ
-897 KTGNQPQPI
+897 KTGNQSQPI
-906 NSENADVNTGSPSSL
+906 NPENVDVNTGSPSSL
-921 LERLIAINESGISG
+921 LERLIAINDSGVG
-935 ASNLFGGAA
+935 NLFGGAA
-944 TSLAG
+944 TSIAG
-949 TSLDL
+949 TSLGL
-954 VKDFALATSFGSI
+954 IKDFASATSFGSI

-986 GLTGKSFGFKKASQV
+986 SLTGKSFGFQKASQV
-1001 ADIATA
+1001 TDIRDAL
-1007 IQQKRTVNHDTEIID
+1007 QKRPKAERDMPSVD
-1022 LLPGDQVSPST
+1022 LLSGV
-1033 PKTPLQEQA
+1033 
-1042 LAISQAMEGFSSAAP
+1042 SSASESEKISVNSRGIP
-1057 VPKTPQQEQAL
+1057 V
-1068 AISQAMAGF
+1068 
-1077 SSAAPAPKTPQQEQA
+1077 
-1092 LAISQAMADFS
+1092 
-1103 SAAPAPKTPQQEQAL
+1103 
-1118 AISQAMEGFSS
+1118 
-1129 AAPAPKTPQQ
+1129 
-1139 AQALA
+1139 
-1144 ISQAMEGFS
+1144 
-1153 SAAPAPKTPQQEQAL
+1153 
-1168 AISQAMAGFSSAAPA
+1168 
-1183 PKTPQQEQALA
+1183 
-1194 INQAMAGAAPV
+1194 
-1205 VTSGKRTITAP
+1205 
-1216 SDVQI
+1216 
-1221 YDNGYKVVTGEDKSF
+1221 YDNGYKVIDGEDKGVL
-1236 FGSLFDST
+1236 GSLFDSSLT
-1244 VSGLKQTG
+1244 GLKRISS
-1252 TAVIPAVGDNLSRLV
+1252 AVLPAIGDNVSRLI
-1267 GGIDSTGILNDL
+1267 GGVDGTGIVNDL
-1279 VMQST
+1279 VYQAT
-1284 GQNSAI
+1284 GQNSTI
-1290 ARAISPLTRNVGDWL
+1290 ARAISPLTRSAGSWL
-1305 NGGIQQTANSIRG
+1305 NNGIQQTADSIRG
-1318 IATGANN
+1318 ISNEANN

-1398 NVVKTSQPQPRPRA
+1398 KVVKTSQPQPRPRA
-1412 STTINDQSLDAL
+1412 STTINDPSLDAL

>member
-1 MASTPYVK
+1 AK
-9 STGRKIQSSSRET
+9 
-22 LIAAG
+22 
-27 KREVILKEN
+27 KERAPIN
-36 KDRIAI
+36 QTVDR
-42 IDAIQ
+42 
-47 GASTN
+47 S
-52 ELNALAEIKD
+52 
-62 AILSGRGSITQ
+62 
-73 LGENQG
+73 
-79 KVSQR
+79 
-84 LSRRLIASE
+84 
-93 PYVSDDAKNTQA
+93 
-105 NPYIKRLPMKKGRT
+105 
-119 QVNNGEER
+119 
-127 LIVATN
+127 IVATN
-133 TSERVHFASSRQ
+133 TPESVRSVQSRQ
-145 SAQKLKGSVP
+145 NIRKSDGSIP
-155 VAANSAPLE
+155 VAANSTPLE

-170 QKGPLRDSNG
+170 LKGPLRDSNG
-180 RFVSQKNNE
+180 RFVSQKSNE
-189 DIARKKEWQKA
+189 DVARKKELQNA
-200 HKADAKLQEGFLR
+200 RKADAKLQAGFLR
-213 KLGSIIGVDGNQSS
+213 KLGSIMGVDGNQSS
-227 SEESLTDA
+227 SEESLTNA

-268 VEKGKGEASPSKA
+268 VEKGKKETSTSKA
-281 TSPAITY
+281 ISPVITY
-288 PAVVNTQKATS
+288 PAAVNSQKATS
-299 ATAFNNAV
+299 AKAFNNAV

-334 NVSDEVVKLR
+334 NVSDEIVKLR

-355 SDLWRNRASR
+355 SDLWKNRASR
-365 RNKINIGDQAGKN
+365 RNKINIGDRAGKN
-378 KRNKPK
+378 KRNKSK
-384 RKGRNLGKKALSV
+384 RKGHNLGKKALSV
-397 GEKAAAGTA
+397 GEKVAAGSAAAGT
-406 AAGAGAGAAKTVKT
+406 GVGTAKAVKN
-420 KVSKAKD
+420 KISKPKDVST
-427 ISTTSDASKG
+427 ISDTSKG
-437 IAKETKNTAKAVKP
+437 IAKETKNTAKAVKS

-456 EEATVKTGETVAK
+456 EDTTIKTGEAIAK

-483 GVKSAASTAARAI
+483 GVKSAASTAARAV

-515 TDAQKAAFGLS
+515 TEAQKAAFGLS

-588 AVDVTKSVFGSLK
+588 AVDITKSVFGSLK

-639 RNGEDGVGEHGYTS
+639 RDGEDGVGEHGYTS
-653 PTEFSSPANNTIAA
+653 PAEFNAPASNTIAA

-693 QEGATL
+693 QEGAAL
-699 ESPNAK
+699 EAPNAK

-756 NENNTNQY
+756 KENNTNQY

-782 SKPEVMTQLV
+782 SNPEVMTQLV

-897 KTGNQPQPI
+897 KTGNQSQPI
-906 NSENADVNTGSPSSL
+906 NPENVDVNTGSPSSL
-921 LERLIAINESGISG
+921 LERLIAINDSGVG
-935 ASNLFGGAA
+935 NLFGGAA
-944 TSLAG
+944 TSIAG
-949 TSLDL
+949 TSLGL
-954 VKDFALATSFGSI
+954 IKDFASATSFGSI

-986 GLTGKSFGFKKASQV
+986 SLTGKSFGFQKASQV
-1001 ADIATA
+1001 TDIRDAL
-1007 IQQKRTVNHDTEIID
+1007 QKRPKAERDMPSVD
-1022 LLPGDQVSPST
+1022 LLSGV
-1033 PKTPLQEQA
+1033 
-1042 LAISQAMEGFSSAAP
+1042 SSASESEKISVNSRGIP
-1057 VPKTPQQEQAL
+1057 V
-1068 AISQAMAGF
+1068 
-1077 SSAAPAPKTPQQEQA
+1077 
-1092 LAISQAMADFS
+1092 
-1103 SAAPAPKTPQQEQAL
+1103 
-1118 AISQAMEGFSS
+1118 
-1129 AAPAPKTPQQ
+1129 
-1139 AQALA
+1139 
-1144 ISQAMEGFS
+1144 
-1153 SAAPAPKTPQQEQAL
+1153 
-1168 AISQAMAGFSSAAPA
+1168 
-1183 PKTPQQEQALA
+1183 
-1194 INQAMAGAAPV
+1194 
-1205 VTSGKRTITAP
+1205 
-1216 SDVQI
+1216 
-1221 YDNGYKVVTGEDKSF
+1221 YDNGYKVIDGEDKGVL
-1236 FGSLFDST
+1236 GSLFDSSLT
-1244 VSGLKQTG
+1244 GLKRISS
-1252 TAVIPAVGDNLSRLV
+1252 AVLPAIGDNVSRLI
-1267 GGIDSTGILNDL
+1267 GGVDGTGIVNDL
-1279 VMQST
+1279 VYQAT
-1284 GQNSAI
+1284 GQNSTI
-1290 ARAISPLTRNVGDWL
+1290 ARAISPLTRSAGSWL
-1305 NGGIQQTANSIRG
+1305 NNGIQQTADSIRG
-1318 IATGANN
+1318 ISNEANN

-1398 NVVKTSQPQPRPRA
+1398 KVVKTSQPQPRPRA
-1412 STTINDQSLDAL
+1412 STTINDPSLDAL

>member
-1 MASTPYVK
+1 MDISPLA
-9 STGRKIQSSSRET
+9 T
-22 LIAAG
+22 LNNYRNGEHSICQKPWKKNTKLKLGNVDRAG

-47 GASTN
+47 EASTN
-52 ELNALAEIKD
+52 ELKALAEVKD
-62 AILSGRGSITQ
+62 AILSGASTITQ
-73 LGENQG
+73 QDERQG
-79 KVSQR
+79 RVSNR
-84 LSRRLIASE
+84 LSRRRKDYEQST
-93 PYVSDDAKNTQA
+93 SDSVRDVQT
-105 NPYIKRLPMKKGRT
+105 NPYKKRLPAKK
-119 QVNNGEER
+119 ER
-127 LIVATN
+127 APINQTVDRSIVATN
-133 TSERVHFASSRQ
+133 TPESVRSVQSRQ
-145 SAQKLKGSVP
+145 TIRKSDGFIP

-170 QKGPLRDSNG
+170 LKGPLRDSNG
-180 RFVSQKNNE
+180 RFVSQKSNE
-189 DIARKKEWQKA
+189 DVARKKELQNA
-200 HKADAKLQEGFLR
+200 RKADAKLQAGFLR
-213 KLGSIIGVDGNQSS
+213 KLGSIMGVDGNQSS
-227 SEESLTDA
+227 SEESLTNA

-268 VEKGKGEASPSKA
+268 VEKGKKETSTSKA
-281 TSPAITY
+281 ISPVITY
-288 PAVVNTQKATS
+288 PAAVNSQKSTS
-299 ATAFNNAV
+299 AKAFNNAV

-334 NVSDEVVKLR
+334 NVSDEIVKLR

-355 SDLWRNRASR
+355 SDLWKNRASR
-365 RNKINIGDQAGKN
+365 RNKINIGDRAGKN
-378 KRNKPK
+378 KRNKSK

-397 GEKAAAGTA
+397 GEKVAAGSAAAGT
-406 AAGAGAGAAKTVKT
+406 GVGTAKAVKN
-420 KVSKAKD
+420 KISKPKDVST
-427 ISTTSDASKG
+427 ISDTSKG
-437 IAKETKNTAKAVKP
+437 IAKETKNTAKAVKS

-456 EEATVKTGETVAK
+456 EDTTIKTGEAIAK

-483 GVKSAASTAARAI
+483 GVKSAASTAARAV

-515 TDAQKAAFGLS
+515 TEAQKAAFGLS

-588 AVDVTKSVFGSLK
+588 AVDITKSVFGSLK

-639 RNGEDGVGEHGYTS
+639 RDGEDGVGEHGYTS
-653 PTEFSSPANNTIAA
+653 PAEFNAPASNTIAA

-693 QEGATL
+693 QEGAAL
-699 ESPNAK
+699 EAPNAK

-756 NENNTNQY
+756 KENNTNQY

-782 SKPEVMTQLV
+782 SNPEVMTQLV

-897 KTGNQPQPI
+897 KTGNQSQPI
-906 NSENADVNTGSPSSL
+906 NPENVDVNTGSPSSL
-921 LERLIAINESGISG
+921 LERLIAINDSGVG
-935 ASNLFGGAA
+935 NLFGGAA

-949 TSLDL
+949 TSLGL
-954 VKDFALATSFGSI
+954 IKDFASATSFGSI

-986 GLTGKSFGFKKASQV
+986 SLTGKSFGFQKASQV
-1001 ADIATA
+1001 TDIRDAL
-1007 IQQKRTVNHDTEIID
+1007 QKRAKAERDMPSVD
-1022 LLPGDQVSPST
+1022 LLSGV
-1033 PKTPLQEQA
+1033 
-1042 LAISQAMEGFSSAAP
+1042 SSASESEKISVNSRGIP
-1057 VPKTPQQEQAL
+1057 V
-1068 AISQAMAGF
+1068 
-1077 SSAAPAPKTPQQEQA
+1077 
-1092 LAISQAMADFS
+1092 
-1103 SAAPAPKTPQQEQAL
+1103 
-1118 AISQAMEGFSS
+1118 
-1129 AAPAPKTPQQ
+1129 
-1139 AQALA
+1139 
-1144 ISQAMEGFS
+1144 
-1153 SAAPAPKTPQQEQAL
+1153 
-1168 AISQAMAGFSSAAPA
+1168 
-1183 PKTPQQEQALA
+1183 
-1194 INQAMAGAAPV
+1194 
-1205 VTSGKRTITAP
+1205 
-1216 SDVQI
+1216 
-1221 YDNGYKVVTGEDKSF
+1221 YDNGYKVIDGEDKGVL
-1236 FGSLFDST
+1236 GSLFDSSLT
-1244 VSGLKQTG
+1244 GLKRISS
-1252 TAVIPAVGDNLSRLV
+1252 AVLPAIGDNVSQLI
-1267 GGIDSTGILNDL
+1267 GGVDGTGIVNDL
-1279 VMQST
+1279 VYQAT
-1284 GQNSAI
+1284 GQNSTI
-1290 ARAISPLTRNVGDWL
+1290 ARAISPLTKSAGSWL
-1305 NGGIQQTANSIRG
+1305 NNGIQQTADSIRG
-1318 IATGANN
+1318 ISNEANN

-1398 NVVKTSQPQPRPRA
+1398 KVVKTSQPQPRPRA
-1412 STTINDQSLDAL
+1412 STTINDPSLDAL